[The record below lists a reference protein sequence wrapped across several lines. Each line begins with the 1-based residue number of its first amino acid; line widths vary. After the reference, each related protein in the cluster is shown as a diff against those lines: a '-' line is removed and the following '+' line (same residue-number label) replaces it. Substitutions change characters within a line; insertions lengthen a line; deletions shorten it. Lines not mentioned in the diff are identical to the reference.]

1 MLNRENK
8 TAITRKGMVS
18 NRLNKFSIRKYT
30 VGTASILVGTTLI
43 FGLGNQEAKAAES
56 TNKELNEA
64 TTSASDNQSS
74 GKVDMQQL
82 NQEDNTKNDNQ
93 KEMVSSQGNET
104 TSNGNKSIEKESVQ
118 STTGN
123 KVEVSTAK
131 SDEQAS
137 PKSTNEDL
145 NTKQTISNQEA
156 LQPDLQENKSVV
168 NAQPTN
174 EENKKV
180 DAKTESTTL
189 NVKSDAIKSNAETLV
204 DNNSNSNNE
213 NNADIILP
221 KSTAPKRLNTRMR
234 MAAIQPN
241 STDSKNVN
249 DLITSNTTLTVVDAD
264 NSKTIVPAQDYLS
277 LKSQITVDDKVKS
290 GDYFTIKYSD
300 TVQVY
305 GLNPED
311 IKNIGDIKDPNNGE
325 TIATAKHDTANN
337 LITYTFTDYV
347 DRFNSVKMGINY
359 SIYMDADTIPV
370 DKKDVPFSVT
380 IGNQITTTTADIT
393 YPAYKEADNN
403 SIGSAF
409 TETVSHVGNVEDPGY
424 YNQVVYVNPM
434 DKDLKGA
441 KLKVEAYHPKYPTNI
456 GQINQ
461 NVTNIK
467 IYRVPE
473 GYTLNKGYDVNTND
487 LVDVTDEFKNK
498 MTYGSNQSVNLDF
511 GDITSA
517 YVVMVNTKFQYTN
530 SESPTLVQMAT
541 LSSTGNKSV
550 STGNALG
557 FTNNQSGGAGQEV
570 YKIGNY
576 VWEDTN
582 KNGVQELGEKGVGNV
597 TVTVF
602 DNNTN
607 TKVGEAVTKEDG
619 SYLIPNLPNGD
630 YRVEFSNLP
639 KGYEVTPSKQ
649 GNNEELDSN
658 GLSSVITV
666 NGKDNLSADLGIY
679 KPKYNLGDYVWED
692 TNKNG
697 IQDQDEKGISGVT
710 VTLKDENG
718 NVLKTVTT
726 DADGK
731 YKFTDLDN
739 GNYKVEFTTPEGYT
753 PTTVTSGSDIEK
765 DSNGLTTTGVI
776 NGADNMTLDSG
787 FYKTPKYNL
796 GNYVWEDTNKDG
808 KQDSTEK
815 GISGV
820 TVTLKNENGEVLQT
834 TKTDKDGK
842 YQFTGL
848 ENGTYKVEFETPSGY
863 TPTQVGSGTD
873 EGIDSNGTSTTG
885 VIKDKDNDTID
896 SGFYK
901 PTYNLGDY
909 VWEDTNKNGVQDKDE
924 KGISGVTVT
933 LKDENDKVLK
943 TVTTDENGKYQ
954 FTDLNNGTYKVEFE
968 TPSGY
973 TPTSVTSGN
982 DTEKDSNGL
991 TTTGVI
997 KDADNMTLDSGFY
1010 KTPKYSLGDYVW
1022 YDSNKDGKQDSTE
1035 KGIKDVKVTLLNE
1048 KGEVIGTTKTDENG
1062 KYRFDNLDSGKYK
1075 VIFEKSAGYLPTK
1088 VNGTTDGEKDS
1099 NGSSV
1104 TVKINGKD
1112 DMSLD
1117 TGFYKEPK
1125 YNLGDYVWED
1135 TNKDGIQDAN
1145 EPGIKDVKVT
1155 LKDSTGKVIGTTTTD
1170 ASGKYKFTDLDN
1182 GNYTVEFETP
1192 AGYTPTVKNTT
1203 AEDKDSNGL
1212 TTTGVIKDADNMTLD
1227 SGFYKTP
1234 KYSLGDYVWYD
1245 SNKDG

>member
-43 FGLGNQEAKAAES
+43 FGLGNQEAKAAEV
-56 TNKELNEA
+56 TNKEMKEDA
-64 TTSASDNQSS
+64 TSVNNDQVSK
-74 GKVDMQQL
+74 KVDTGQLNNDGNTSKVDTEQLKDENINKVANQKEVTRVENSVASEKNNNSQPSENGKLQTSGVKKTEDNNATSDDQVTTTVNSQQL
-82 NQEDNTKNDNQ
+82 NTDN
-93 KEMVSSQGNET
+93 T
-104 TSNGNKSIEKESVQ
+104 TSNATMSSAPINVSKDDLKINSEVVKNV
-118 STTGN
+118 
-123 KVEVSTAK
+123 VEN
-131 SDEQAS
+131 SD
-137 PKSTNEDL
+137 
-145 NTKQTISNQEA
+145 NT
-156 LQPDLQENKSVV
+156 D
-168 NAQPTN
+168 NAN
-174 EENKKV
+174 G
-180 DAKTESTTL
+180 
-189 NVKSDAIKSNAETLV
+189 SDVIM
-204 DNNSNSNNE
+204 
-213 NNADIILP
+213 P

-473 GYTLNKGYDVNTND
+473 GYTLNKGYDVNAND

-498 MTYGSNQSVNLDF
+498 MTYGTNQSVNIDF

-541 LSSTGNKSV
+541 LSSTGNKTV

-576 VWEDTN
+576 VWVDTN
-582 KNGVQELGEKGVGNV
+582 KNGIQELGEVGVKGV
-597 TVTVF
+597 TVVAY
-602 DNNTN
+602 DNKTN
-607 TKVGEAVTKEDG
+607 KEVGRTITDEKG
-619 SYLIPNLPNGD
+619 GYLIPNLPNGD
-630 YRVEFSNLP
+630 YRVEFSSLP

-710 VTLKDENG
+710 VTLKDESG

-739 GNYKVEFTTPEGYT
+739 GNYKLEFTTPEGYT

-1075 VIFEKSAGYLPTK
+1075 VIFEK
-1088 VNGTTDGEKDS
+1088 
-1099 NGSSV
+1099 
-1104 TVKINGKD
+1104 
-1112 DMSLD
+1112 
-1117 TGFYKEPK
+1117 
-1125 YNLGDYVWED
+1125 
-1135 TNKDGIQDAN
+1135 
-1145 EPGIKDVKVT
+1145 
-1155 LKDSTGKVIGTTTTD
+1155 
-1170 ASGKYKFTDLDN
+1170 
-1182 GNYTVEFETP
+1182 P
-1192 AGYTPTVKNTT
+1192 AGLTQTGTNTT
-1203 AEDKDSNGL
+1203 EDD
-1212 TTTGVIKDADNMTLD
+1212 KDADGGEVDVTITDHDDFTLD
-1227 SGFYKTP
+1227 
-1234 KYSLGDYVWYD
+1234 
-1245 SNKDG
+1245 

>member
-597 TVTVF
+597 TVTVTVF

-739 GNYKVEFTTPEGYT
+739 GNYKVVFTTPEGYT

-1075 VIFEKSAGYLPTK
+1075 VIFEK
-1088 VNGTTDGEKDS
+1088 
-1099 NGSSV
+1099 
-1104 TVKINGKD
+1104 
-1112 DMSLD
+1112 
-1117 TGFYKEPK
+1117 
-1125 YNLGDYVWED
+1125 
-1135 TNKDGIQDAN
+1135 
-1145 EPGIKDVKVT
+1145 
-1155 LKDSTGKVIGTTTTD
+1155 
-1170 ASGKYKFTDLDN
+1170 
-1182 GNYTVEFETP
+1182 P
-1192 AGYTPTVKNTT
+1192 AGLTQTGTNTT
-1203 AEDKDSNGL
+1203 EDD
-1212 TTTGVIKDADNMTLD
+1212 KDADGGEVDVTITDHDDFTL
-1227 SGFYKTP
+1227 
-1234 KYSLGDYVWYD
+1234 
-1245 SNKDG
+1245 

>member
-74 GKVDMQQL
+74 DKVDMQQL

-168 NAQPTN
+168 NVQPTN

-234 MAAIQPN
+234 IAAVQPS
-241 STDSKNVN
+241 STEAKNVN

-264 NSKTIVPAQDYLS
+264 KNNKIVPAQDYLS

-347 DRFNSVKMGINY
+347 DRFNSVQMGINY

-370 DKKDVPFSVT
+370 SKNDVEFNVT
-380 IGNQITTTTADIT
+380 IGNTTTKTTANIQ
-393 YPAYKEADNN
+393 YPDYVVNEKN

-409 TETVSHVGNVEDPGY
+409 TETVSHVGNKENPGY
-424 YNQVVYVNPM
+424 YKQTIYVNPSENS
-434 DKDLKGA
+434 LTNA
-441 KLKVEAYHPKYPTNI
+441 KLKVQAYHSSYPNNI
-456 GQINQ
+456 GQINKD
-461 NVTNIK
+461 VTDIK
-467 IYRVPE
+467 IYQVPK
-473 GYTLNKGYDVNTND
+473 GYTLNKGYDVNTKE
-487 LVDVTDEFKNK
+487 LTDVTNQYLQKI
-498 MTYGSNQSVNLDF
+498 TYGDNNSAVIDF
-511 GDITSA
+511 GNADSA
-517 YVVMVNTKFQYTN
+517 YVVMVNTKFQYTT
-530 SESPTLVQMAT
+530 SESPTLVQMVT
-541 LSSTGNKSV
+541 LSSDNSKSA
-550 STGNALG
+550 SMGNALG

-582 KNGVQELGEKGVGNV
+582 KNGIQELGEVGVKGV
-597 TVTVF
+597 TVVAY
-602 DNNTN
+602 DNKTN
-607 TKVGEAVTKEDG
+607 KEVGRTITDEKG
-619 SYLIPNLPNGD
+619 GYLIPNLPNGD

-815 GISGV
+815 GISSV

-1075 VIFEKSAGYLPTK
+1075 VIFEKPAGLTQT
-1088 VNGTTDGEKDS
+1088 GTNTTEDDKDADGGEVDVTITDH
-1099 NGSSV
+1099 
-1104 TVKINGKD
+1104 D
-1112 DMSLD
+1112 D
-1117 TGFYKEPK
+1117 
-1125 YNLGDYVWED
+1125 
-1135 TNKDGIQDAN
+1135 
-1145 EPGIKDVKVT
+1145 
-1155 LKDSTGKVIGTTTTD
+1155 
-1170 ASGKYKFTDLDN
+1170 FTLDN
-1182 GNYTVEFETP
+1182 GYYEEETS
-1192 AGYTPTVKNTT
+1192 
-1203 AEDKDSNGL
+1203 DS
-1212 TTTGVIKDADNMTLD
+1212 D
-1227 SGFYKTP
+1227 S
-1234 KYSLGDYVWYD
+1234 D
-1245 SNKDG
+1245 SDSDS

>member
-739 GNYKVEFTTPEGYT
+739 GNYKVVFTTPEGYT

-787 FYKTPKYNL
+787 FYKTSKYNL

-1075 VIFEKSAGYLPTK
+1075 VIFEK
-1088 VNGTTDGEKDS
+1088 
-1099 NGSSV
+1099 
-1104 TVKINGKD
+1104 
-1112 DMSLD
+1112 
-1117 TGFYKEPK
+1117 
-1125 YNLGDYVWED
+1125 
-1135 TNKDGIQDAN
+1135 
-1145 EPGIKDVKVT
+1145 
-1155 LKDSTGKVIGTTTTD
+1155 
-1170 ASGKYKFTDLDN
+1170 
-1182 GNYTVEFETP
+1182 P
-1192 AGYTPTVKNTT
+1192 AG
-1203 AEDKDSNGL
+1203 L
-1212 TTTGVIKDADNMTLD
+1212 TQT
-1227 SGFYKTP
+1227 
-1234 KYSLGDYVWYD
+1234 
-1245 SNKDG
+1245 

>member
-74 GKVDMQQL
+74 DKVDMQQL

-234 MAAIQPN
+234 IAAVQPS
-241 STDSKNVN
+241 STEAKNVN

-264 NSKTIVPAQDYLS
+264 KNNKIVPAQDYLE
-277 LKSQITVDDKVKS
+277 LKSQIKVDDKVKS

-347 DRFNSVKMGINY
+347 DRFNSVQMGINY

-370 DKKDVPFSVT
+370 SKNDVEFNVT
-380 IGNQITTTTADIT
+380 IGNTTTKTTANIQ
-393 YPAYKEADNN
+393 YPDYVVNEKN

-409 TETVSHVGNVEDPGY
+409 TETVSHVGNKENPGY
-424 YNQVVYVNPM
+424 YKQTIYVNPSENS
-434 DKDLKGA
+434 LTNA
-441 KLKVEAYHPKYPTNI
+441 KLKVQAYHSSYPNNI
-456 GQINQ
+456 GQINKE
-461 NVTNIK
+461 VTDIK
-467 IYRVPE
+467 IYQVPK
-473 GYTLNKGYDVNTND
+473 GYTLNKGYDVNTKE
-487 LVDVTDEFKNK
+487 LTDVTNQYLQKI
-498 MTYGSNQSVNLDF
+498 TYGDNNSAVIDF
-511 GDITSA
+511 GNADSA
-517 YVVMVNTKFQYTN
+517 YVVMVNTKFQYTT
-530 SESPTLVQMAT
+530 SESPTLVQMVT
-541 LSSTGNKSV
+541 LSSDNSKSA
-550 STGNALG
+550 SMGNALG

-739 GNYKVEFTTPEGYT
+739 GNYKVEFTTSEGYT

-1035 KGIKDVKVTLLNE
+1035 KGIKDVKVTLL
-1048 KGEVIGTTKTDENG
+1048 
-1062 KYRFDNLDSGKYK
+1062 
-1075 VIFEKSAGYLPTK
+1075 
-1088 VNGTTDGEKDS
+1088 
-1099 NGSSV
+1099 
-1104 TVKINGKD
+1104 
-1112 DMSLD
+1112 
-1117 TGFYKEPK
+1117 
-1125 YNLGDYVWED
+1125 
-1135 TNKDGIQDAN
+1135 
-1145 EPGIKDVKVT
+1145 
-1155 LKDSTGKVIGTTTTD
+1155 
-1170 ASGKYKFTDLDN
+1170 
-1182 GNYTVEFETP
+1182 
-1192 AGYTPTVKNTT
+1192 
-1203 AEDKDSNGL
+1203 
-1212 TTTGVIKDADNMTLD
+1212 
-1227 SGFYKTP
+1227 
-1234 KYSLGDYVWYD
+1234 
-1245 SNKDG
+1245 

>member
-74 GKVDMQQL
+74 DKVDMQQL

-104 TSNGNKSIEKESVQ
+104 TSNGNKLIEKESVQ

-168 NAQPTN
+168 NVQPTN

-189 NVKSDAIKSNAETLV
+189 NVKSDAIKSNDETLV

-234 MAAIQPN
+234 IAAVQPS
-241 STDSKNVN
+241 STEAKNVN

-264 NSKTIVPAQDYLS
+264 KNNKIVPAQDYLS

-347 DRFNSVKMGINY
+347 DRFNSVQMGINY

-370 DKKDVPFSVT
+370 SKNDVEFNVT
-380 IGNQITTTTADIT
+380 IGNTTTKTTANIQ
-393 YPAYKEADNN
+393 YPDYVVNEKN

-409 TETVSHVGNVEDPGY
+409 TETVSHVGNKENPGY
-424 YNQVVYVNPM
+424 YKQTIYVNPSENS
-434 DKDLKGA
+434 LTNA
-441 KLKVEAYHPKYPTNI
+441 KLKVQAYHSSYPNNI
-456 GQINQ
+456 GQINKD
-461 NVTNIK
+461 VTDIK
-467 IYRVPE
+467 IYQVPK
-473 GYTLNKGYDVNTND
+473 GYTLNKGYDVNTKE
-487 LVDVTDEFKNK
+487 LTDVTNQYLQKI
-498 MTYGSNQSVNLDF
+498 TYGDNNSAVIDF
-511 GDITSA
+511 GNADSA

-1062 KYRFDNLDSGKYK
+1062 KYCFDNL
-1075 VIFEKSAGYLPTK
+1075 
-1088 VNGTTDGEKDS
+1088 
-1099 NGSSV
+1099 
-1104 TVKINGKD
+1104 
-1112 DMSLD
+1112 
-1117 TGFYKEPK
+1117 
-1125 YNLGDYVWED
+1125 
-1135 TNKDGIQDAN
+1135 
-1145 EPGIKDVKVT
+1145 
-1155 LKDSTGKVIGTTTTD
+1155 
-1170 ASGKYKFTDLDN
+1170 
-1182 GNYTVEFETP
+1182 
-1192 AGYTPTVKNTT
+1192 
-1203 AEDKDSNGL
+1203 
-1212 TTTGVIKDADNMTLD
+1212 
-1227 SGFYKTP
+1227 
-1234 KYSLGDYVWYD
+1234 
-1245 SNKDG
+1245 

>member
-8 TAITRKGMVS
+8 TAMTRKGMVS

-43 FGLGNQEAKAAES
+43 FGIGSQEAKAAEV
-56 TNKELNEA
+56 TNKEMKEDA
-64 TTSASDNQSS
+64 TSVNNDQVSK
-74 GKVDMQQL
+74 KVDTGQLNKDGNTSKVDTEQLNDENINKVANQKEVTRVENSVASEKNNNSQPSENGKLQTSDVKKTEDNNATSDDQVTTTVNSQQL
-82 NQEDNTKNDNQ
+82 NTDN
-93 KEMVSSQGNET
+93 T
-104 TSNGNKSIEKESVQ
+104 TSNATMSAAPINVSKDDLKINSE
-118 STTGN
+118 
-123 KVEVSTAK
+123 EVRNVGEK
-131 SDEQAS
+131 SD
-137 PKSTNEDL
+137 
-145 NTKQTISNQEA
+145 NT
-156 LQPDLQENKSVV
+156 D
-168 NAQPTN
+168 NAN
-174 EENKKV
+174 G
-180 DAKTESTTL
+180 
-189 NVKSDAIKSNAETLV
+189 SDVIM
-204 DNNSNSNNE
+204 
-213 NNADIILP
+213 P

-234 MAAIQPN
+234 IAAVQPS

-249 DLITSNTTLTVVDAD
+249 NLITSTTTLTVVDAD
-264 NSKTIVPAQDYLS
+264 KNNKIVPAQDYLA
-277 LKSQITVDDKVKS
+277 LKSQIKVDDKVKS

-347 DRFNSVKMGINY
+347 DRFNSVQMGINY

-370 DKKDVPFSVT
+370 SKNDVEFNVT
-380 IGNQITTTTADIT
+380 IGNDTTKTTANIQ
-393 YPAYKEADNN
+393 YPDYVVNEKN

-409 TETVSHVGNVEDPGY
+409 TETVSHVGNKENPGY
-424 YNQVVYVNPM
+424 YKQTIYVNPSENS
-434 DKDLKGA
+434 LTNA
-441 KLKVEAYHPKYPTNI
+441 KLKVQAYHSSYPNNI
-456 GQINQ
+456 GQINKE
-461 NVTNIK
+461 VTDIK
-467 IYRVPE
+467 IYQVPK
-473 GYTLNKGYDVNTND
+473 GYTLNKGYDVNTKE
-487 LVDVTDEFKNK
+487 LTDVTNQYLQKI
-498 MTYGSNQSVNLDF
+498 TYGDNNSAVIDF
-511 GDITSA
+511 GNADSA
-517 YVVMVNTKFQYTN
+517 YVVMVNTKFQYTT
-530 SESPTLVQMAT
+530 SESPTLVQMVT
-541 LSSTGNKSV
+541 LSSDNSKSA
-550 STGNALG
+550 SMGNALG

-639 KGYEVTPSKQ
+639 QGYEVTPSKQ

-658 GLSSVITV
+658 GVSSVITV

-848 ENGTYKVEFETPSGY
+848 ENGTYKVEFETPLGY

-1075 VIFEKSAGYLPTK
+1075 VIFEK
-1088 VNGTTDGEKDS
+1088 
-1099 NGSSV
+1099 
-1104 TVKINGKD
+1104 
-1112 DMSLD
+1112 
-1117 TGFYKEPK
+1117 
-1125 YNLGDYVWED
+1125 
-1135 TNKDGIQDAN
+1135 
-1145 EPGIKDVKVT
+1145 
-1155 LKDSTGKVIGTTTTD
+1155 
-1170 ASGKYKFTDLDN
+1170 
-1182 GNYTVEFETP
+1182 P
-1192 AGYTPTVKNTT
+1192 AGLTQTGTNTT
-1203 AEDKDSNGL
+1203 EDD
-1212 TTTGVIKDADNMTLD
+1212 KDADGGEVDVTITDHDDFTIDNGYFEEDTSD
-1227 SGFYKTP
+1227 S
-1234 KYSLGDYVWYD
+1234 D
-1245 SNKDG
+1245 S

>member
-74 GKVDMQQL
+74 DKVDMQQL

-104 TSNGNKSIEKESVQ
+104 TSNGNKLIEKESVQ

-168 NAQPTN
+168 NVQPTN

-189 NVKSDAIKSNAETLV
+189 NVKSDAIKSNDETLV

-221 KSTAPKRLNTRMR
+221 KSTAPKRLNARMR
-234 MAAIQPN
+234 IAAVQPS
-241 STDSKNVN
+241 STEAKNVN

-264 NSKTIVPAQDYLS
+264 KNNKIVPAQDYLA
-277 LKSQITVDDKVKS
+277 LKSQIKVDDKVKS

-347 DRFNSVKMGINY
+347 DRFNSVQMGINY

-370 DKKDVPFSVT
+370 SKNDVEFNVT
-380 IGNQITTTTADIT
+380 IGNTTTKTTANIQ
-393 YPAYKEADNN
+393 YPDYVSRDNN

-409 TETVSHVGNVEDPGY
+409 TETVSHAGNAEDPGY
-424 YNQVVYVNPM
+424 YIQTVYVNPSE
-434 DKDLKGA
+434 KTLTNA
-441 KLKVEAYHPKYPTNI
+441 KLKVEAYHKDYPDNV
-456 GQINQ
+456 GQINK
-461 NVTNIK
+461 NVTKIK
-467 IYRVPE
+467 IYQAPKDYV
-473 GYTLNKGYDVNTND
+473 LNKGYDVNTNQ
-487 LVDVTDEFKNK
+487 LIDVTEQFKDK
-498 MTYGSNQSVNLDF
+498 ITYGTNDSVNVDF
-511 GDITSA
+511 GSINNS
-517 YVVMVNTKFQYTN
+517 YVVMVDTKFEFTT

-541 LSSTGNKSV
+541 LTSDGNRSV

-582 KNGVQELGEKGVGNV
+582 KNGIQELGEVGVKGV
-597 TVTVF
+597 TVVAY
-602 DNNTN
+602 DNKTN
-607 TKVGEAVTKEDG
+607 KEVGRTITDEKG
-619 SYLIPNLPNGD
+619 GYLIPNLPNGD

-731 YKFTDLDN
+731 YKFTDLGN

-1048 KGEVIGTTKTDENG
+1048 KGEVIGTTTTDENG

-1075 VIFEKSAGYLPTK
+1075 VIFEK
-1088 VNGTTDGEKDS
+1088 
-1099 NGSSV
+1099 
-1104 TVKINGKD
+1104 
-1112 DMSLD
+1112 
-1117 TGFYKEPK
+1117 
-1125 YNLGDYVWED
+1125 
-1135 TNKDGIQDAN
+1135 
-1145 EPGIKDVKVT
+1145 
-1155 LKDSTGKVIGTTTTD
+1155 
-1170 ASGKYKFTDLDN
+1170 
-1182 GNYTVEFETP
+1182 P
-1192 AGYTPTVKNTT
+1192 AG
-1203 AEDKDSNGL
+1203 L
-1212 TTTGVIKDADNMTLD
+1212 TQT
-1227 SGFYKTP
+1227 
-1234 KYSLGDYVWYD
+1234 
-1245 SNKDG
+1245 

>member
-74 GKVDMQQL
+74 DKVDMQQL

-234 MAAIQPN
+234 IAAVQPS
-241 STDSKNVN
+241 STEAKNVN

-264 NSKTIVPAQDYLS
+264 KNNKIVPAQDYLE
-277 LKSQITVDDKVKS
+277 LKSQIKVDDKVKS

-347 DRFNSVKMGINY
+347 DRFNSVQMGINY

-370 DKKDVPFSVT
+370 SKNDVEFNVT
-380 IGNQITTTTADIT
+380 IGNTTTKTTANIQ
-393 YPAYKEADNN
+393 YPDYVVNEKN

-409 TETVSHVGNVEDPGY
+409 TETVSHVGNKENPGY
-424 YNQVVYVNPM
+424 YKQTIYVNPSENS
-434 DKDLKGA
+434 LTNA
-441 KLKVEAYHPKYPTNI
+441 KLKVQAYHSSYPNNI
-456 GQINQ
+456 GQINKE
-461 NVTNIK
+461 VTDIK
-467 IYRVPE
+467 IYQVPK
-473 GYTLNKGYDVNTND
+473 GYTLNKGYDVNTKE
-487 LVDVTDEFKNK
+487 LTDVTNQYLQKI
-498 MTYGSNQSVNLDF
+498 TYGDNNSAVIDF
-511 GDITSA
+511 GNADSA
-517 YVVMVNTKFQYTN
+517 YVVMVNTKFQYTT
-530 SESPTLVQMAT
+530 SESPTLVQMVT
-541 LSSTGNKSV
+541 LSSDNSKSA
-550 STGNALG
+550 SMGNALG

-1075 VIFEKSAGYLPTK
+1075 VIFEKPAGLTQT
-1088 VNGTTDGEKDS
+1088 GTNTTEDDKDADGGEVDVTITDH
-1099 NGSSV
+1099 
-1104 TVKINGKD
+1104 D
-1112 DMSLD
+1112 D
-1117 TGFYKEPK
+1117 
-1125 YNLGDYVWED
+1125 
-1135 TNKDGIQDAN
+1135 
-1145 EPGIKDVKVT
+1145 
-1155 LKDSTGKVIGTTTTD
+1155 
-1170 ASGKYKFTDLDN
+1170 FTLDN
-1182 GNYTVEFETP
+1182 GY
-1192 AGYTPTVKNTT
+1192 
-1203 AEDKDSNGL
+1203 
-1212 TTTGVIKDADNMTLD
+1212 
-1227 SGFYKTP
+1227 
-1234 KYSLGDYVWYD
+1234 
-1245 SNKDG
+1245 

>member
-739 GNYKVEFTTPEGYT
+739 GNYKVVFTTPEGYT

-885 VIKDKDNDTID
+885 VIKDNDTID

-1075 VIFEKSAGYLPTK
+1075 VIFEK
-1088 VNGTTDGEKDS
+1088 
-1099 NGSSV
+1099 
-1104 TVKINGKD
+1104 
-1112 DMSLD
+1112 
-1117 TGFYKEPK
+1117 
-1125 YNLGDYVWED
+1125 
-1135 TNKDGIQDAN
+1135 
-1145 EPGIKDVKVT
+1145 
-1155 LKDSTGKVIGTTTTD
+1155 
-1170 ASGKYKFTDLDN
+1170 
-1182 GNYTVEFETP
+1182 P
-1192 AGYTPTVKNTT
+1192 AGLTQTGTNTT
-1203 AEDKDSNGL
+1203 EDDK
-1212 TTTGVIKDADNMTLD
+1212 
-1227 SGFYKTP
+1227 
-1234 KYSLGDYVWYD
+1234 
-1245 SNKDG
+1245 

>member
-43 FGLGNQEAKAAES
+43 FGLGNQEAKAAEV
-56 TNKELNEA
+56 TNKEMKEDA
-64 TTSASDNQSS
+64 TSVNNDQVSK
-74 GKVDMQQL
+74 KVDTEQLNNDSNTRKVDREQLKDENINKVANQKEVTRVENSVASEKNNNSQPSENGKLQTSDVKKTEDNNATSDDQVTTTVNSQQL
-82 NQEDNTKNDNQ
+82 NTDN
-93 KEMVSSQGNET
+93 T
-104 TSNGNKSIEKESVQ
+104 TSNATMSSAPINVSKDDLKINSEVVKNV
-118 STTGN
+118 
-123 KVEVSTAK
+123 VEN
-131 SDEQAS
+131 SD
-137 PKSTNEDL
+137 
-145 NTKQTISNQEA
+145 NT
-156 LQPDLQENKSVV
+156 D
-168 NAQPTN
+168 NAN
-174 EENKKV
+174 G
-180 DAKTESTTL
+180 
-189 NVKSDAIKSNAETLV
+189 SDV
-204 DNNSNSNNE
+204 
-213 NNADIILP
+213 ILP

-1075 VIFEKSAGYLPTK
+1075 VIFEK
-1088 VNGTTDGEKDS
+1088 
-1099 NGSSV
+1099 
-1104 TVKINGKD
+1104 
-1112 DMSLD
+1112 
-1117 TGFYKEPK
+1117 
-1125 YNLGDYVWED
+1125 
-1135 TNKDGIQDAN
+1135 
-1145 EPGIKDVKVT
+1145 
-1155 LKDSTGKVIGTTTTD
+1155 
-1170 ASGKYKFTDLDN
+1170 
-1182 GNYTVEFETP
+1182 P
-1192 AGYTPTVKNTT
+1192 AGLTQTGTNTT
-1203 AEDKDSNGL
+1203 EDD
-1212 TTTGVIKDADNMTLD
+1212 KDADGGEVDVTI
-1227 SGFYKTP
+1227 T
-1234 KYSLGDYVWYD
+1234 
-1245 SNKDG
+1245 

>member
-8 TAITRKGMVS
+8 TAMTRKGMVS

-43 FGLGNQEAKAAES
+43 FGIGSQEAKAAEV
-56 TNKELNEA
+56 TNKEMKEDA
-64 TTSASDNQSS
+64 TSVNNDQVSK
-74 GKVDMQQL
+74 KVDTGQLNKDGNTSKVDTEQLNDENINKVANQKEVTRVENSVASEKNNNSQPSENGKLQTSDVKKTEDNNATSDDQVTTTVNSQQL
-82 NQEDNTKNDNQ
+82 NTDN
-93 KEMVSSQGNET
+93 T
-104 TSNGNKSIEKESVQ
+104 TSNATMSAAPINVSKDDLKINSE
-118 STTGN
+118 
-123 KVEVSTAK
+123 EVRNVGEK
-131 SDEQAS
+131 SD
-137 PKSTNEDL
+137 
-145 NTKQTISNQEA
+145 NT
-156 LQPDLQENKSVV
+156 D
-168 NAQPTN
+168 NAN
-174 EENKKV
+174 G
-180 DAKTESTTL
+180 
-189 NVKSDAIKSNAETLV
+189 SDVIM
-204 DNNSNSNNE
+204 
-213 NNADIILP
+213 P

-234 MAAIQPN
+234 IAAVQPS

-249 DLITSNTTLTVVDAD
+249 NLITSTTTLTVVDAD
-264 NSKTIVPAQDYLS
+264 KNNKIVPAQDYLA
-277 LKSQITVDDKVKS
+277 LKSQIKVDDKVKS

-347 DRFNSVKMGINY
+347 DRFNSVQMGINY

-370 DKKDVPFSVT
+370 SKNDVEFNVT
-380 IGNQITTTTADIT
+380 IGNDTTKTTANIQ
-393 YPAYKEADNN
+393 YPDYVVNEKN

-409 TETVSHVGNVEDPGY
+409 TETVSHVGNKENPGY
-424 YNQVVYVNPM
+424 YKQTIYVNPSENS
-434 DKDLKGA
+434 LTNA
-441 KLKVEAYHPKYPTNI
+441 KLKVQAYHSSYPNNI
-456 GQINQ
+456 GQINKE
-461 NVTNIK
+461 VTDIK
-467 IYRVPE
+467 IYQVPK
-473 GYTLNKGYDVNTND
+473 GYTLNKGYDVNTKE
-487 LVDVTDEFKNK
+487 LTDVTNQYLQKI
-498 MTYGSNQSVNLDF
+498 TYGDNNSAVIDF
-511 GDITSA
+511 GNADSA
-517 YVVMVNTKFQYTN
+517 YVVMVNTKFQYTT
-530 SESPTLVQMAT
+530 SESPTLVQMVT
-541 LSSTGNKSV
+541 LSSDNSKSA
-550 STGNALG
+550 SMGNALG

-639 KGYEVTPSKQ
+639 QGYEVTPSKQ

-658 GLSSVITV
+658 GVSSVITV

-848 ENGTYKVEFETPSGY
+848 ENGTYKVEFETPLGY

-1075 VIFEKSAGYLPTK
+1075 VIFEK
-1088 VNGTTDGEKDS
+1088 
-1099 NGSSV
+1099 
-1104 TVKINGKD
+1104 
-1112 DMSLD
+1112 
-1117 TGFYKEPK
+1117 
-1125 YNLGDYVWED
+1125 
-1135 TNKDGIQDAN
+1135 
-1145 EPGIKDVKVT
+1145 
-1155 LKDSTGKVIGTTTTD
+1155 
-1170 ASGKYKFTDLDN
+1170 
-1182 GNYTVEFETP
+1182 P
-1192 AGYTPTVKNTT
+1192 AGLTQTGTNTT
-1203 AEDKDSNGL
+1203 EDD
-1212 TTTGVIKDADNMTLD
+1212 KDAD
-1227 SGFYKTP
+1227 
-1234 KYSLGDYVWYD
+1234 
-1245 SNKDG
+1245 

>member
-380 IGNQITTTTADIT
+380 IGNQTTTTTADIT

-739 GNYKVEFTTPEGYT
+739 GNYKVVFTTPEGYT

-1075 VIFEKSAGYLPTK
+1075 VIFEK
-1088 VNGTTDGEKDS
+1088 
-1099 NGSSV
+1099 
-1104 TVKINGKD
+1104 
-1112 DMSLD
+1112 
-1117 TGFYKEPK
+1117 
-1125 YNLGDYVWED
+1125 
-1135 TNKDGIQDAN
+1135 
-1145 EPGIKDVKVT
+1145 
-1155 LKDSTGKVIGTTTTD
+1155 
-1170 ASGKYKFTDLDN
+1170 
-1182 GNYTVEFETP
+1182 P
-1192 AGYTPTVKNTT
+1192 AGLTQTGTNTT
-1203 AEDKDSNGL
+1203 EDD
-1212 TTTGVIKDADNMTLD
+1212 KDADGGEVDVTITD
-1227 SGFYKTP
+1227 H
-1234 KYSLGDYVWYD
+1234 DD
-1245 SNKDG
+1245 

>member
-74 GKVDMQQL
+74 DKVDMQQL

-104 TSNGNKSIEKESVQ
+104 TSNGNKLIEKESVQ

-168 NAQPTN
+168 NVQPTN

-189 NVKSDAIKSNAETLV
+189 NVKSDAIKSNDETLV

-234 MAAIQPN
+234 IAAVQPS
-241 STDSKNVN
+241 STEAKNVN

-264 NSKTIVPAQDYLS
+264 KNNKIVPAQDYLS

-347 DRFNSVKMGINY
+347 DRFNSVQMGINY

-370 DKKDVPFSVT
+370 SKNDVEFNVM
-380 IGNQITTTTADIT
+380 IGNTTTKTTANIQ
-393 YPAYKEADNN
+393 YPDYVVNEKN

-409 TETVSHVGNVEDPGY
+409 TETVSHVGNKENPGY
-424 YNQVVYVNPM
+424 YKQTIYVNPSENS
-434 DKDLKGA
+434 LTNA
-441 KLKVEAYHPKYPTNI
+441 KLKVQAYHSSYPNNI
-456 GQINQ
+456 GQINKD
-461 NVTNIK
+461 VTDIK
-467 IYRVPE
+467 IYQVPK
-473 GYTLNKGYDVNTND
+473 GYTLNKGYDVNTKE
-487 LVDVTDEFKNK
+487 LTDVTNQYLQKI
-498 MTYGSNQSVNLDF
+498 TYGDNNSAVIDF
-511 GDITSA
+511 GNADSA

-1062 KYRFDNLDSGKYK
+1062 
-1075 VIFEKSAGYLPTK
+1075 
-1088 VNGTTDGEKDS
+1088 
-1099 NGSSV
+1099 
-1104 TVKINGKD
+1104 
-1112 DMSLD
+1112 
-1117 TGFYKEPK
+1117 
-1125 YNLGDYVWED
+1125 
-1135 TNKDGIQDAN
+1135 
-1145 EPGIKDVKVT
+1145 
-1155 LKDSTGKVIGTTTTD
+1155 
-1170 ASGKYKFTDLDN
+1170 
-1182 GNYTVEFETP
+1182 
-1192 AGYTPTVKNTT
+1192 
-1203 AEDKDSNGL
+1203 
-1212 TTTGVIKDADNMTLD
+1212 
-1227 SGFYKTP
+1227 
-1234 KYSLGDYVWYD
+1234 
-1245 SNKDG
+1245 

>member
-74 GKVDMQQL
+74 DKVDMQQL

-104 TSNGNKSIEKESVQ
+104 TSNGNKLIEKESVQ

-168 NAQPTN
+168 NVQPTN

-180 DAKTESTTL
+180 DAKTESNTL
-189 NVKSDAIKSNAETLV
+189 NVKSDAIKSNDETLV

-234 MAAIQPN
+234 IAAVQPS
-241 STDSKNVN
+241 STEAKNVN

-264 NSKTIVPAQDYLS
+264 KNNKIVPAQDYLS

-347 DRFNSVKMGINY
+347 DRFNSVQMGINY

-370 DKKDVPFSVT
+370 SKNDVEFNVT
-380 IGNQITTTTADIT
+380 IGNTTTKTTANIQ
-393 YPAYKEADNN
+393 YPDYVVNEKN

-409 TETVSHVGNVEDPGY
+409 TETVSHVGNKENPGY
-424 YNQVVYVNPM
+424 YKQTIYVNPSENS
-434 DKDLKGA
+434 LTNA
-441 KLKVEAYHPKYPTNI
+441 KLKVQAYHSSYPNNI
-456 GQINQ
+456 GQINKD
-461 NVTNIK
+461 VTDIK
-467 IYRVPE
+467 IYQVPK
-473 GYTLNKGYDVNTND
+473 GYTLNKGYDVNTKE
-487 LVDVTDEFKNK
+487 LTDVTNQYLQKI
-498 MTYGSNQSVNLDF
+498 TYGDNNSAVIDF
-511 GDITSA
+511 GNADSA

-1062 KYRFDNLDSGKYK
+1062 KYCFDNLDSGKYK
-1075 VIFEKSAGYLPTK
+1075 VIFEKPAGLTQT
-1088 VNGTTDGEKDS
+1088 GTNTTEDDKDADGGEVDVTITDH
-1099 NGSSV
+1099 
-1104 TVKINGKD
+1104 D
-1112 DMSLD
+1112 D
-1117 TGFYKEPK
+1117 
-1125 YNLGDYVWED
+1125 
-1135 TNKDGIQDAN
+1135 
-1145 EPGIKDVKVT
+1145 
-1155 LKDSTGKVIGTTTTD
+1155 
-1170 ASGKYKFTDLDN
+1170 FTLDN
-1182 GNYTVEFETP
+1182 GYYEEETS
-1192 AGYTPTVKNTT
+1192 
-1203 AEDKDSNGL
+1203 DS
-1212 TTTGVIKDADNMTLD
+1212 D
-1227 SGFYKTP
+1227 S
-1234 KYSLGDYVWYD
+1234 D
-1245 SNKDG
+1245 S

>member
-74 GKVDMQQL
+74 DKVDMQQL

-234 MAAIQPN
+234 IAAVQPS
-241 STDSKNVN
+241 STEAKNVN

-264 NSKTIVPAQDYLS
+264 KNNKIVPAQDYLE
-277 LKSQITVDDKVKS
+277 LKSQIKVDDKVKS

-347 DRFNSVKMGINY
+347 DRFNSVQMGINY

-370 DKKDVPFSVT
+370 SKNDVEFNVT
-380 IGNQITTTTADIT
+380 IGNTTTKTTANIQ
-393 YPAYKEADNN
+393 YPDYVVNEKN

-409 TETVSHVGNVEDPGY
+409 TETVSHVGNKENPGY
-424 YNQVVYVNPM
+424 YKQTIYVNPSENS
-434 DKDLKGA
+434 LTNA
-441 KLKVEAYHPKYPTNI
+441 KLKVQAYHSSYPNNI
-456 GQINQ
+456 GQINKE
-461 NVTNIK
+461 VTDIK
-467 IYRVPE
+467 IYQVPK
-473 GYTLNKGYDVNTND
+473 GYTLNKGYDVNTKE
-487 LVDVTDEFKNK
+487 LTDVTNQYLQKI
-498 MTYGSNQSVNLDF
+498 TYGDNNSAVIDF
-511 GDITSA
+511 GNADSA
-517 YVVMVNTKFQYTN
+517 YVVMVNTKFQYTT
-530 SESPTLVQMAT
+530 SESPTLVQMVT
-541 LSSTGNKSV
+541 LSSDNSKSA
-550 STGNALG
+550 SMGNALG

-1035 KGIKDVKVTLLNE
+1035 KGIKDVTVTLQNE
-1048 KGEVIGTTKTDENG
+1048 
-1062 KYRFDNLDSGKYK
+1062 
-1075 VIFEKSAGYLPTK
+1075 
-1088 VNGTTDGEKDS
+1088 
-1099 NGSSV
+1099 
-1104 TVKINGKD
+1104 
-1112 DMSLD
+1112 
-1117 TGFYKEPK
+1117 
-1125 YNLGDYVWED
+1125 
-1135 TNKDGIQDAN
+1135 
-1145 EPGIKDVKVT
+1145 
-1155 LKDSTGKVIGTTTTD
+1155 
-1170 ASGKYKFTDLDN
+1170 
-1182 GNYTVEFETP
+1182 
-1192 AGYTPTVKNTT
+1192 
-1203 AEDKDSNGL
+1203 
-1212 TTTGVIKDADNMTLD
+1212 
-1227 SGFYKTP
+1227 
-1234 KYSLGDYVWYD
+1234 
-1245 SNKDG
+1245 

>member
-8 TAITRKGMVS
+8 TAMTRKGMVS

-56 TNKELNEA
+56 TNKELNET
-64 TTSASDNQSS
+64 TTSASDNQSNS
-74 GKVDMQQL
+74 KVDNQQL

-93 KEMVSSQGNET
+93 KEMESSQGTET
-104 TSNGNKSIEKESVQ
+104 TSNDNKALSLENGSVQ

-131 SDEQAS
+131 SDEQAP

-168 NAQPTN
+168 NVQPTN

-1075 VIFEKSAGYLPTK
+1075 VIFEKPAGLTQT
-1088 VNGTTDGEKDS
+1088 GTNTTEDDKDADGGEVDVTITDH
-1099 NGSSV
+1099 
-1104 TVKINGKD
+1104 D
-1112 DMSLD
+1112 D
-1117 TGFYKEPK
+1117 
-1125 YNLGDYVWED
+1125 
-1135 TNKDGIQDAN
+1135 
-1145 EPGIKDVKVT
+1145 
-1155 LKDSTGKVIGTTTTD
+1155 
-1170 ASGKYKFTDLDN
+1170 FTLDN
-1182 GNYTVEFETP
+1182 G
-1192 AGYTPTVKNTT
+1192 
-1203 AEDKDSNGL
+1203 
-1212 TTTGVIKDADNMTLD
+1212 
-1227 SGFYKTP
+1227 
-1234 KYSLGDYVWYD
+1234 
-1245 SNKDG
+1245 

>member
-74 GKVDMQQL
+74 DKVDMQQL
-82 NQEDNTKNDNQ
+82 NQEVNTKNDNQ

-118 STTGN
+118 SITGN

-168 NAQPTN
+168 NVQPTN

-189 NVKSDAIKSNAETLV
+189 NVKSDAIKSSAETLV
-204 DNNSNSNNE
+204 DNNGNSNNE

-234 MAAIQPN
+234 MAAIQPT

-264 NSKTIVPAQDYLS
+264 KNNKIVPAQDYLA
-277 LKSQITVDDKVKS
+277 LKSQMTVDDKVKS

-325 TIATAKHDTANN
+325 TIATAKHDTVNN

-347 DRFNSVKMGINY
+347 DRFNSVQMGINY

-370 DKKDVPFSVT
+370 SKNDVEFNVT
-380 IGNQITTTTADIT
+380 IGNTTTKTTANIQYSD
-393 YPAYKEADNN
+393 YVVNEKN

-409 TETVSHVGNVEDPGY
+409 TETVSHVGNKENPGY
-424 YNQVVYVNPM
+424 YKQTIYVNPSENS
-434 DKDLKGA
+434 LTNA
-441 KLKVEAYHPKYPTNI
+441 KLKVQAYHSSYPNNI
-456 GQINQ
+456 GQINKE
-461 NVTNIK
+461 VTDIK
-467 IYRVPE
+467 IYQVPK
-473 GYTLNKGYDVNTND
+473 GYTLNKGYDVNTKE
-487 LVDVTDEFKNK
+487 LTDVTNQYLQKI
-498 MTYGSNQSVNLDF
+498 TYGDNNSAVIDF
-511 GDITSA
+511 GNADSA
-517 YVVMVNTKFQYTN
+517 YVVMVNTKFQYTT
-530 SESPTLVQMAT
+530 SESPTLVQMVT
-541 LSSTGNKSV
+541 LSSDNSKSA
-550 STGNALG
+550 SMGNALG

-639 KGYEVTPSKQ
+639 QGYEVTPSKQ

-658 GLSSVITV
+658 GVSSVITV

-710 VTLKDENG
+710 VTLKDESG

-739 GNYKVEFTTPEGYT
+739 GNYKVEFITPEGYT

-848 ENGTYKVEFETPSGY
+848 ENGTYKVEFETPAGY

-933 LKDENDKVLK
+933 LKDENDKVLQ

-954 FTDLNNGTYKVEFE
+954 FTDLKNGTYKVEFE

-1035 KGIKDVKVTLLNE
+1035 KGIKDVTVTLLNE

-1075 VIFEKSAGYLPTK
+1075 VIFEK
-1088 VNGTTDGEKDS
+1088 
-1099 NGSSV
+1099 
-1104 TVKINGKD
+1104 
-1112 DMSLD
+1112 
-1117 TGFYKEPK
+1117 
-1125 YNLGDYVWED
+1125 
-1135 TNKDGIQDAN
+1135 
-1145 EPGIKDVKVT
+1145 
-1155 LKDSTGKVIGTTTTD
+1155 
-1170 ASGKYKFTDLDN
+1170 
-1182 GNYTVEFETP
+1182 P
-1192 AGYTPTVKNTT
+1192 AG
-1203 AEDKDSNGL
+1203 L
-1212 TTTGVIKDADNMTLD
+1212 TQT
-1227 SGFYKTP
+1227 
-1234 KYSLGDYVWYD
+1234 
-1245 SNKDG
+1245 

>member
-8 TAITRKGMVS
+8 TAMTRKGMVS

-43 FGLGNQEAKAAES
+43 FGLGNQEAKAAEV
-56 TNKELNEA
+56 TNKEMKEDA
-64 TTSASDNQSS
+64 TSVNNDQVSK
-74 GKVDMQQL
+74 KVDTEQLNNGGNTSKVDTEQLKDENINKVANQKEVTRVENSVASEKNNNSKPSENGKLQTSDVKKTEDNNATSDDQVTTTVNSQQL
-82 NQEDNTKNDNQ
+82 NTDN
-93 KEMVSSQGNET
+93 T
-104 TSNGNKSIEKESVQ
+104 TSNETMSSAPINVSKDNLKINSEVVKNV
-118 STTGN
+118 
-123 KVEVSTAK
+123 VEN
-131 SDEQAS
+131 SD
-137 PKSTNEDL
+137 
-145 NTKQTISNQEA
+145 NT
-156 LQPDLQENKSVV
+156 D
-168 NAQPTN
+168 NAN
-174 EENKKV
+174 G
-180 DAKTESTTL
+180 
-189 NVKSDAIKSNAETLV
+189 SDVIM
-204 DNNSNSNNE
+204 
-213 NNADIILP
+213 P

-234 MAAIQPN
+234 IAAVQPS

-249 DLITSNTTLTVVDAD
+249 NLITSTTTLTVVDAD

-325 TIATAKHDTANN
+325 TIATAKHDTVNN

-359 SIYMDADTIPV
+359 SVYMDADTIPV

-380 IGNQITTTTADIT
+380 IGNQTTTTTADIT

-409 TETVSHVGNVEDPGY
+409 TETVSHAGNAEDPGY

-441 KLKVEAYHPKYPTNI
+441 NLKVEAYHPKYPTNI

-473 GYTLNKGYDVNTND
+473 GYTLNKGYDVNAND

-498 MTYGSNQSVNLDF
+498 MTYGSNQSVNVDF

-557 FTNNQSGGAGQEV
+557 FTNNQSAGAGQEV

-582 KNGVQELGEKGVGNV
+582 KNGIQELGEVGVKGV
-597 TVTVF
+597 TVVAY
-602 DNNTN
+602 DNKTN
-607 TKVGEAVTKEDG
+607 KEVGRTITDEKG
-619 SYLIPNLPNGD
+619 GYLIPNLPNGD

-639 KGYEVTPSKQ
+639 QGYEVTPSKQ

-808 KQDSTEK
+808 KQDSSEK

-943 TVTTDENGKYQ
+943 TVTTDENGKY
-954 FTDLNNGTYKVEFE
+954 
-968 TPSGY
+968 
-973 TPTSVTSGN
+973 
-982 DTEKDSNGL
+982 
-991 TTTGVI
+991 
-997 KDADNMTLDSGFY
+997 
-1010 KTPKYSLGDYVW
+1010 
-1022 YDSNKDGKQDSTE
+1022 
-1035 KGIKDVKVTLLNE
+1035 
-1048 KGEVIGTTKTDENG
+1048 
-1062 KYRFDNLDSGKYK
+1062 RFDNLDSGKYK
-1075 VIFEKSAGYLPTK
+1075 VIFEKPAGLTQT
-1088 VNGTTDGEKDS
+1088 GTNTTEDDKDADGGEVDVTITDH
-1099 NGSSV
+1099 
-1104 TVKINGKD
+1104 D
-1112 DMSLD
+1112 D
-1117 TGFYKEPK
+1117 
-1125 YNLGDYVWED
+1125 
-1135 TNKDGIQDAN
+1135 
-1145 EPGIKDVKVT
+1145 
-1155 LKDSTGKVIGTTTTD
+1155 
-1170 ASGKYKFTDLDN
+1170 FTLDN
-1182 GNYTVEFETP
+1182 GYFEEETS
-1192 AGYTPTVKNTT
+1192 
-1203 AEDKDSNGL
+1203 D
-1212 TTTGVIKDADNMTLD
+1212 
-1227 SGFYKTP
+1227 
-1234 KYSLGDYVWYD
+1234 
-1245 SNKDG
+1245 

>member
-74 GKVDMQQL
+74 DKVDMQQL

-234 MAAIQPN
+234 IAAVQPS
-241 STDSKNVN
+241 STEAKNVN

-264 NSKTIVPAQDYLS
+264 KNNKIVPAQDYLE
-277 LKSQITVDDKVKS
+277 LKSQIKVDDKVKS

-347 DRFNSVKMGINY
+347 DRFNSVQMGINY

-370 DKKDVPFSVT
+370 SKNDVEFNVT
-380 IGNQITTTTADIT
+380 IGNTTTKTTANIQ
-393 YPAYKEADNN
+393 YPDYVVNEKN

-409 TETVSHVGNVEDPGY
+409 TETVSHVGNKENPGY
-424 YNQVVYVNPM
+424 YKQTIYVNPSENS
-434 DKDLKGA
+434 LTNA
-441 KLKVEAYHPKYPTNI
+441 KLKVQAYHSSYPNNI
-456 GQINQ
+456 GQINKE
-461 NVTNIK
+461 VTDIK
-467 IYRVPE
+467 IYQVPK
-473 GYTLNKGYDVNTND
+473 GYTLNKGYDVNTKE
-487 LVDVTDEFKNK
+487 LTDVTNQYLHKI
-498 MTYGSNQSVNLDF
+498 TYGDNNSAVIDF
-511 GDITSA
+511 GNADSA
-517 YVVMVNTKFQYTN
+517 YVVMVNTKFQYTT
-530 SESPTLVQMAT
+530 SESPTLVQMVT
-541 LSSTGNKSV
+541 LSSDNSKSA
-550 STGNALG
+550 SMGNALG

-885 VIKDKDNDTID
+885 VIKNKDNDTID

-1035 KGIKDVKVTLLNE
+1035 KGIKDVKVTLLN
-1048 KGEVIGTTKTDENG
+1048 GG
-1062 KYRFDNLDSGKYK
+1062 
-1075 VIFEKSAGYLPTK
+1075 
-1088 VNGTTDGEKDS
+1088 VN
-1099 NGSSV
+1099 SS
-1104 TVKINGKD
+1104 
-1112 DMSLD
+1112 
-1117 TGFYKEPK
+1117 
-1125 YNLGDYVWED
+1125 
-1135 TNKDGIQDAN
+1135 
-1145 EPGIKDVKVT
+1145 
-1155 LKDSTGKVIGTTTTD
+1155 
-1170 ASGKYKFTDLDN
+1170 
-1182 GNYTVEFETP
+1182 
-1192 AGYTPTVKNTT
+1192 
-1203 AEDKDSNGL
+1203 
-1212 TTTGVIKDADNMTLD
+1212 
-1227 SGFYKTP
+1227 
-1234 KYSLGDYVWYD
+1234 
-1245 SNKDG
+1245 

>member
-8 TAITRKGMVS
+8 TAMTRKGMVS

-43 FGLGNQEAKAAES
+43 FGIGSQEAKAAEV
-56 TNKELNEA
+56 TNKEMKEDA
-64 TTSASDNQSS
+64 TSVNNDQVSK
-74 GKVDMQQL
+74 KVDTGQLNKDGNTSKVDTEQLNDENINKVANQKEVTRVENSVASEKNNNSQPSENGKLQTSDVKKTEDNNATSDDQVTTTVNSQQL
-82 NQEDNTKNDNQ
+82 NTDN
-93 KEMVSSQGNET
+93 T
-104 TSNGNKSIEKESVQ
+104 TSNATMSAAPINVSKDDLKINSE
-118 STTGN
+118 
-123 KVEVSTAK
+123 EVRNVGEK
-131 SDEQAS
+131 SD
-137 PKSTNEDL
+137 
-145 NTKQTISNQEA
+145 NT
-156 LQPDLQENKSVV
+156 D
-168 NAQPTN
+168 NAN
-174 EENKKV
+174 G
-180 DAKTESTTL
+180 
-189 NVKSDAIKSNAETLV
+189 SDVIM
-204 DNNSNSNNE
+204 
-213 NNADIILP
+213 P

-234 MAAIQPN
+234 IAAVQPS

-249 DLITSNTTLTVVDAD
+249 NLITSTTTLTVVDAD
-264 NSKTIVPAQDYLS
+264 KNNKIVPAQDYLA
-277 LKSQITVDDKVKS
+277 LKSQIKVDDKVKS

-347 DRFNSVKMGINY
+347 DRFNSVQMGINY

-370 DKKDVPFSVT
+370 SKNDVEFNVT
-380 IGNQITTTTADIT
+380 IGNDTTKTTANIQ
-393 YPAYKEADNN
+393 YPDYVVNEKN

-409 TETVSHVGNVEDPGY
+409 TETVSHVGNKENPGY
-424 YNQVVYVNPM
+424 YKQTIYVNPSENS
-434 DKDLKGA
+434 LTNA
-441 KLKVEAYHPKYPTNI
+441 KLKVQAYHSSYPNNI
-456 GQINQ
+456 GQINKE
-461 NVTNIK
+461 VTDIK
-467 IYRVPE
+467 IYQVPK
-473 GYTLNKGYDVNTND
+473 GYTLNKGYDVNTKE
-487 LVDVTDEFKNK
+487 LTDVTNQYLQKI
-498 MTYGSNQSVNLDF
+498 TYGDNNSAVIDF
-511 GDITSA
+511 GNADSA
-517 YVVMVNTKFQYTN
+517 YVVMVNTKFQYTT
-530 SESPTLVQMAT
+530 SESPTLVQMVT
-541 LSSTGNKSV
+541 LSSDNSKSA
-550 STGNALG
+550 SMGNALG

-639 KGYEVTPSKQ
+639 QGYEVTPSKQ

-658 GLSSVITV
+658 GVSSVITV

-848 ENGTYKVEFETPSGY
+848 ENGTYKVEFETPLGY

-924 KGISGVTVT
+924 NGISGVTVT

-1075 VIFEKSAGYLPTK
+1075 VIFEK
-1088 VNGTTDGEKDS
+1088 
-1099 NGSSV
+1099 
-1104 TVKINGKD
+1104 
-1112 DMSLD
+1112 
-1117 TGFYKEPK
+1117 
-1125 YNLGDYVWED
+1125 
-1135 TNKDGIQDAN
+1135 
-1145 EPGIKDVKVT
+1145 
-1155 LKDSTGKVIGTTTTD
+1155 
-1170 ASGKYKFTDLDN
+1170 
-1182 GNYTVEFETP
+1182 P
-1192 AGYTPTVKNTT
+1192 AGLTQTGTNTT
-1203 AEDKDSNGL
+1203 EDDKD
-1212 TTTGVIKDADNMTLD
+1212 A
-1227 SGFYKTP
+1227 
-1234 KYSLGDYVWYD
+1234 
-1245 SNKDG
+1245 

>member
-74 GKVDMQQL
+74 DKVDMQQL

-104 TSNGNKSIEKESVQ
+104 TSNGNKLIEKESVQ

-168 NAQPTN
+168 NVQPTN

-189 NVKSDAIKSNAETLV
+189 NVKSDAIKSNDETLV

-234 MAAIQPN
+234 IAAVQPS
-241 STDSKNVN
+241 STEAKNVN

-264 NSKTIVPAQDYLS
+264 KNNKIVPAQDYLS

-347 DRFNSVKMGINY
+347 DRFNSVQMGINY

-370 DKKDVPFSVT
+370 SKNDVEFNVT
-380 IGNQITTTTADIT
+380 IGNTTTKTTANIQ
-393 YPAYKEADNN
+393 YPDYVVNEKN

-409 TETVSHVGNVEDPGY
+409 TETVSHVGNKENPGY
-424 YNQVVYVNPM
+424 YKQTIYVNPSENS
-434 DKDLKGA
+434 LTNA
-441 KLKVEAYHPKYPTNI
+441 KLKVQAYHSSYPNNI
-456 GQINQ
+456 GQINKD
-461 NVTNIK
+461 VTDIK
-467 IYRVPE
+467 IYQVPK
-473 GYTLNKGYDVNTND
+473 GYTLNKGYDVNTKE
-487 LVDVTDEFKNK
+487 LTDVTNQYLQKI
-498 MTYGSNQSVNLDF
+498 TYGDNNSAVIDF
-511 GDITSA
+511 GNADSA

-943 TVTTDENGKYQ
+943 TVTTDESGKYQ

-1062 KYRFDNLDSGKYK
+1062 KYCFDNLDSGKYK
-1075 VIFEKSAGYLPTK
+1075 VIFEKPAGLTQT
-1088 VNGTTDGEKDS
+1088 GTNTTEDDKDADGGEVDVTITDH
-1099 NGSSV
+1099 
-1104 TVKINGKD
+1104 D
-1112 DMSLD
+1112 D
-1117 TGFYKEPK
+1117 
-1125 YNLGDYVWED
+1125 
-1135 TNKDGIQDAN
+1135 
-1145 EPGIKDVKVT
+1145 
-1155 LKDSTGKVIGTTTTD
+1155 
-1170 ASGKYKFTDLDN
+1170 FTLDN
-1182 GNYTVEFETP
+1182 GYYEEETS
-1192 AGYTPTVKNTT
+1192 
-1203 AEDKDSNGL
+1203 DS
-1212 TTTGVIKDADNMTLD
+1212 D
-1227 SGFYKTP
+1227 S
-1234 KYSLGDYVWYD
+1234 D
-1245 SNKDG
+1245 SDS

>member
-74 GKVDMQQL
+74 DKVDMQQL

-104 TSNGNKSIEKESVQ
+104 TSNGNKLIEKESVQ

-168 NAQPTN
+168 NVQPTN

-189 NVKSDAIKSNAETLV
+189 NVKSDAIKSNDETLV

-234 MAAIQPN
+234 IAAVQPS
-241 STDSKNVN
+241 STEAKNVN

-264 NSKTIVPAQDYLS
+264 KNNKIVPAQDYLS

-347 DRFNSVKMGINY
+347 DRFNSVQMGINY

-370 DKKDVPFSVT
+370 SKNDVEFNVT
-380 IGNQITTTTADIT
+380 IGNTTTKTTANIQ
-393 YPAYKEADNN
+393 YPDYVVNEKN

-409 TETVSHVGNVEDPGY
+409 TETVSHVGNKENPGY
-424 YNQVVYVNPM
+424 YKQTIYVNPSENS
-434 DKDLKGA
+434 LTNA
-441 KLKVEAYHPKYPTNI
+441 KLKVQAYHSSYPNNI
-456 GQINQ
+456 GQINKD
-461 NVTNIK
+461 VTDIK
-467 IYRVPE
+467 IYQVPK
-473 GYTLNKGYDVNTND
+473 GYTLNKGYDVNTKE
-487 LVDVTDEFKNK
+487 LTDVTNQYLQKI
-498 MTYGSNQSVNLDF
+498 TYGDNNSAVIDF
-511 GDITSA
+511 GNADSA

-776 NGADNMTLDSG
+776 KDADNMTLDSG

-1022 YDSNKDGKQDSTE
+1022 YDSNKDGKQDS
-1035 KGIKDVKVTLLNE
+1035 
-1048 KGEVIGTTKTDENG
+1048 
-1062 KYRFDNLDSGKYK
+1062 
-1075 VIFEKSAGYLPTK
+1075 
-1088 VNGTTDGEKDS
+1088 
-1099 NGSSV
+1099 
-1104 TVKINGKD
+1104 
-1112 DMSLD
+1112 
-1117 TGFYKEPK
+1117 
-1125 YNLGDYVWED
+1125 
-1135 TNKDGIQDAN
+1135 
-1145 EPGIKDVKVT
+1145 
-1155 LKDSTGKVIGTTTTD
+1155 
-1170 ASGKYKFTDLDN
+1170 
-1182 GNYTVEFETP
+1182 
-1192 AGYTPTVKNTT
+1192 
-1203 AEDKDSNGL
+1203 
-1212 TTTGVIKDADNMTLD
+1212 
-1227 SGFYKTP
+1227 
-1234 KYSLGDYVWYD
+1234 
-1245 SNKDG
+1245 

>member
-74 GKVDMQQL
+74 DKVDMQQL

-104 TSNGNKSIEKESVQ
+104 TSNGNKLIEKESVQ

-168 NAQPTN
+168 NVQPTN

-189 NVKSDAIKSNAETLV
+189 NVKSDAIKSNDETLV

-234 MAAIQPN
+234 IAAVQPS
-241 STDSKNVN
+241 STEAKNVN

-264 NSKTIVPAQDYLS
+264 KNNKIVPAQDYLS

-347 DRFNSVKMGINY
+347 DRFNSVQMGINY

-370 DKKDVPFSVT
+370 SKNDVEFNVT
-380 IGNQITTTTADIT
+380 IGNTTTKTTANIQ
-393 YPAYKEADNN
+393 YPDYVVNEKN

-409 TETVSHVGNVEDPGY
+409 TETVSHVGNKENPGY
-424 YNQVVYVNPM
+424 YKQTIYVNPSENS
-434 DKDLKGA
+434 LTNA
-441 KLKVEAYHPKYPTNI
+441 KLKVQAYHSSYPNNI
-456 GQINQ
+456 GQINKD
-461 NVTNIK
+461 VTDIK
-467 IYRVPE
+467 IYQVPK
-473 GYTLNKGYDVNTND
+473 GYTLNKGYDVNTKE
-487 LVDVTDEFKNK
+487 LTDVTNQYLQKI
-498 MTYGSNQSVNLDF
+498 TYGDNNSAVIDF
-511 GDITSA
+511 GNADSA

-1062 KYRFDNLDSGKYK
+1062 KYCFDNLDSGKYK
-1075 VIFEKSAGYLPTK
+1075 VIFEKPAGLTQT
-1088 VNGTTDGEKDS
+1088 VTNTTEDDKDADGGEVD
-1099 NGSSV
+1099 V
-1104 TVKINGKD
+1104 TITDHD
-1112 DMSLD
+1112 D
-1117 TGFYKEPK
+1117 
-1125 YNLGDYVWED
+1125 
-1135 TNKDGIQDAN
+1135 
-1145 EPGIKDVKVT
+1145 
-1155 LKDSTGKVIGTTTTD
+1155 
-1170 ASGKYKFTDLDN
+1170 FTLDN
-1182 GNYTVEFETP
+1182 GYFEEDTSDSDSDSDAGKHTP
-1192 AGYTPTVKNTT
+1192 VKPMSTT
-1203 AEDKDSNGL
+1203 KDHHNKAKALPETGSENNGSNNATLFGGL
-1212 TTTGVIKDADNMTLD
+1212 FAALG
-1227 SGFYKTP
+1227 
-1234 KYSLGDYVWYD
+1234 SLLLFGRRKKQ
-1245 SNKDG
+1245 NK

>member
-74 GKVDMQQL
+74 DKVDMQQL

-104 TSNGNKSIEKESVQ
+104 TSNGNKLIEKESVQ

-168 NAQPTN
+168 NVQPTN

-189 NVKSDAIKSNAETLV
+189 NVKSDAIKSNDETLV

-234 MAAIQPN
+234 IAAVQPS
-241 STDSKNVN
+241 STEAKNVN

-264 NSKTIVPAQDYLS
+264 KNNKIVPAQDYLS

-347 DRFNSVKMGINY
+347 DRFNSVQMGINY

-370 DKKDVPFSVT
+370 SKNDVEFNVT
-380 IGNQITTTTADIT
+380 IGNTTTKTTANIQ
-393 YPAYKEADNN
+393 YPDYVVNEKN

-409 TETVSHVGNVEDPGY
+409 TETVSHVGNKENPGY
-424 YNQVVYVNPM
+424 YKQTIYVNPSENS
-434 DKDLKGA
+434 LTNA
-441 KLKVEAYHPKYPTNI
+441 KLKVQAYHSSYPNNI
-456 GQINQ
+456 GQINKD
-461 NVTNIK
+461 VTDIK
-467 IYRVPE
+467 IYQVPK
-473 GYTLNKGYDVNTND
+473 GYTLNKGYDVNTKE
-487 LVDVTDEFKNK
+487 LTDVTNQYLQKI
-498 MTYGSNQSVNLDF
+498 TYGDNNSAVIDF
-511 GDITSA
+511 GNADSA

-639 KGYEVTPSKQ
+639 KGYEVTLQNK
-649 GNNEELDSN
+649 
-658 GLSSVITV
+658 VIT
-666 NGKDNLSADLGIY
+666 
-679 KPKYNLGDYVWED
+679 
-692 TNKNG
+692 KN
-697 IQDQDEKGISGVT
+697 
-710 VTLKDENG
+710 
-718 NVLKTVTT
+718 
-726 DADGK
+726 
-731 YKFTDLDN
+731 
-739 GNYKVEFTTPEGYT
+739 
-753 PTTVTSGSDIEK
+753 
-765 DSNGLTTTGVI
+765 
-776 NGADNMTLDSG
+776 
-787 FYKTPKYNL
+787 
-796 GNYVWEDTNKDG
+796 
-808 KQDSTEK
+808 
-815 GISGV
+815 
-820 TVTLKNENGEVLQT
+820 
-834 TKTDKDGK
+834 
-842 YQFTGL
+842 
-848 ENGTYKVEFETPSGY
+848 
-863 TPTQVGSGTD
+863 
-873 EGIDSNGTSTTG
+873 
-885 VIKDKDNDTID
+885 
-896 SGFYK
+896 
-901 PTYNLGDY
+901 
-909 VWEDTNKNGVQDKDE
+909 
-924 KGISGVTVT
+924 
-933 LKDENDKVLK
+933 
-943 TVTTDENGKYQ
+943 
-954 FTDLNNGTYKVEFE
+954 
-968 TPSGY
+968 
-973 TPTSVTSGN
+973 
-982 DTEKDSNGL
+982 
-991 TTTGVI
+991 
-997 KDADNMTLDSGFY
+997 
-1010 KTPKYSLGDYVW
+1010 
-1022 YDSNKDGKQDSTE
+1022 
-1035 KGIKDVKVTLLNE
+1035 
-1048 KGEVIGTTKTDENG
+1048 
-1062 KYRFDNLDSGKYK
+1062 
-1075 VIFEKSAGYLPTK
+1075 
-1088 VNGTTDGEKDS
+1088 
-1099 NGSSV
+1099 
-1104 TVKINGKD
+1104 
-1112 DMSLD
+1112 
-1117 TGFYKEPK
+1117 
-1125 YNLGDYVWED
+1125 
-1135 TNKDGIQDAN
+1135 
-1145 EPGIKDVKVT
+1145 
-1155 LKDSTGKVIGTTTTD
+1155 
-1170 ASGKYKFTDLDN
+1170 
-1182 GNYTVEFETP
+1182 
-1192 AGYTPTVKNTT
+1192 
-1203 AEDKDSNGL
+1203 
-1212 TTTGVIKDADNMTLD
+1212 
-1227 SGFYKTP
+1227 
-1234 KYSLGDYVWYD
+1234 
-1245 SNKDG
+1245 

>member
-74 GKVDMQQL
+74 DKVDMQQL

-234 MAAIQPN
+234 IAAVQPS
-241 STDSKNVN
+241 STEAKNVN

-264 NSKTIVPAQDYLS
+264 KNNKIVPAQDYLE
-277 LKSQITVDDKVKS
+277 LKSQIKVDDKVKS

-347 DRFNSVKMGINY
+347 DRFNSVQMGINY

-370 DKKDVPFSVT
+370 SKNDVEFNVT
-380 IGNQITTTTADIT
+380 IGNTTTKTTANIQ
-393 YPAYKEADNN
+393 YPDYVVNEKN

-409 TETVSHVGNVEDPGY
+409 TETVSHVGNKENPGY
-424 YNQVVYVNPM
+424 YKQTIYVNPSENS
-434 DKDLKGA
+434 LTNA
-441 KLKVEAYHPKYPTNI
+441 KLKVQAYHSSYPNNI
-456 GQINQ
+456 GQINKE
-461 NVTNIK
+461 VTDIK
-467 IYRVPE
+467 IYQVPK
-473 GYTLNKGYDVNTND
+473 GYTLNKGYDVNTKE
-487 LVDVTDEFKNK
+487 LTDVTNQYLQKI
-498 MTYGSNQSVNLDF
+498 TYGDNNSAVIDF
-511 GDITSA
+511 GNADSA
-517 YVVMVNTKFQYTN
+517 YVVMVNTKFQYTT
-530 SESPTLVQMAT
+530 SESPTLVQMVT
-541 LSSTGNKSV
+541 LSSNNSKSA
-550 STGNALG
+550 SMGNALG

-1075 VIFEKSAGYLPTK
+1075 VIFEKPAGLTQT
-1088 VNGTTDGEKDS
+1088 GTNTTEDDKDADGGEVDVTITDH
-1099 NGSSV
+1099 
-1104 TVKINGKD
+1104 D
-1112 DMSLD
+1112 D
-1117 TGFYKEPK
+1117 
-1125 YNLGDYVWED
+1125 
-1135 TNKDGIQDAN
+1135 
-1145 EPGIKDVKVT
+1145 
-1155 LKDSTGKVIGTTTTD
+1155 
-1170 ASGKYKFTDLDN
+1170 FTLDN
-1182 GNYTVEFETP
+1182 GYFE
-1192 AGYTPTVKNTT
+1192 
-1203 AEDKDSNGL
+1203 EDTS
-1212 TTTGVIKDADNMTLD
+1212 
-1227 SGFYKTP
+1227 
-1234 KYSLGDYVWYD
+1234 
-1245 SNKDG
+1245 

>member
-74 GKVDMQQL
+74 DKVDMQQL

-104 TSNGNKSIEKESVQ
+104 TSNGNKLIEKESVQ

-168 NAQPTN
+168 NVQPTN

-189 NVKSDAIKSNAETLV
+189 NVKSDAIKSNDETLV

-234 MAAIQPN
+234 IAAVQPS
-241 STDSKNVN
+241 STEAKNVN

-264 NSKTIVPAQDYLS
+264 KNNKIVPAQDYLS

-347 DRFNSVKMGINY
+347 DRFNSVQMGINY

-370 DKKDVPFSVT
+370 SKNDVEFNVT
-380 IGNQITTTTADIT
+380 IGNTTTKTTANIQ
-393 YPAYKEADNN
+393 YPDYVVNEKN

-409 TETVSHVGNVEDPGY
+409 TETVSHVGNKENPGY
-424 YNQVVYVNPM
+424 YKQTIYVNPSENS
-434 DKDLKGA
+434 LTNA
-441 KLKVEAYHPKYPTNI
+441 KLKVQAYHSSYPNNI
-456 GQINQ
+456 GQINKD
-461 NVTNIK
+461 VTDIK
-467 IYRVPE
+467 IYQVPK
-473 GYTLNKGYDVNTND
+473 GYTLNKGYDVNTKE
-487 LVDVTDEFKNK
+487 LTDVTNQYLQKI
-498 MTYGSNQSVNLDF
+498 TYGDNNSAVIDF
-511 GDITSA
+511 GNADSA

-909 VWEDTNKNGVQDKDE
+909 VWEDTNKNGVQDKEE

-1035 KGIKDVKVTLLNE
+1035 KGIKDVTVTLQNE

-1075 VIFEKSAGYLPTK
+1075 VIFEK
-1088 VNGTTDGEKDS
+1088 
-1099 NGSSV
+1099 
-1104 TVKINGKD
+1104 
-1112 DMSLD
+1112 
-1117 TGFYKEPK
+1117 
-1125 YNLGDYVWED
+1125 
-1135 TNKDGIQDAN
+1135 
-1145 EPGIKDVKVT
+1145 
-1155 LKDSTGKVIGTTTTD
+1155 
-1170 ASGKYKFTDLDN
+1170 
-1182 GNYTVEFETP
+1182 P
-1192 AGYTPTVKNTT
+1192 AG
-1203 AEDKDSNGL
+1203 
-1212 TTTGVIKDADNMTLD
+1212 
-1227 SGFYKTP
+1227 
-1234 KYSLGDYVWYD
+1234 
-1245 SNKDG
+1245 

>member
-739 GNYKVEFTTPEGYT
+739 GNYKVVFTTPEGYT

-1075 VIFEKSAGYLPTK
+1075 VIFEKPAGLTQT
-1088 VNGTTDGEKDS
+1088 GTNTTEDDKDADGGEVDVTITDH
-1099 NGSSV
+1099 
-1104 TVKINGKD
+1104 D
-1112 DMSLD
+1112 D
-1117 TGFYKEPK
+1117 
-1125 YNLGDYVWED
+1125 
-1135 TNKDGIQDAN
+1135 
-1145 EPGIKDVKVT
+1145 
-1155 LKDSTGKVIGTTTTD
+1155 
-1170 ASGKYKFTDLDN
+1170 FTLDN
-1182 GNYTVEFETP
+1182 GYFE
-1192 AGYTPTVKNTT
+1192 
-1203 AEDKDSNGL
+1203 ED
-1212 TTTGVIKDADNMTLD
+1212 
-1227 SGFYKTP
+1227 
-1234 KYSLGDYVWYD
+1234 
-1245 SNKDG
+1245 

>member
-739 GNYKVEFTTPEGYT
+739 GNYKVVFTTPEGYT

-1062 KYRFDNLDSGKYK
+1062 KYRF
-1075 VIFEKSAGYLPTK
+1075 
-1088 VNGTTDGEKDS
+1088 
-1099 NGSSV
+1099 
-1104 TVKINGKD
+1104 
-1112 DMSLD
+1112 
-1117 TGFYKEPK
+1117 
-1125 YNLGDYVWED
+1125 
-1135 TNKDGIQDAN
+1135 
-1145 EPGIKDVKVT
+1145 
-1155 LKDSTGKVIGTTTTD
+1155 
-1170 ASGKYKFTDLDN
+1170 
-1182 GNYTVEFETP
+1182 
-1192 AGYTPTVKNTT
+1192 
-1203 AEDKDSNGL
+1203 
-1212 TTTGVIKDADNMTLD
+1212 
-1227 SGFYKTP
+1227 
-1234 KYSLGDYVWYD
+1234 
-1245 SNKDG
+1245 

>member
-74 GKVDMQQL
+74 DKVDMQQL

-104 TSNGNKSIEKESVQ
+104 TSNGNKLIEKESVQ

-168 NAQPTN
+168 NVQPTN

-189 NVKSDAIKSNAETLV
+189 NVKSDAIKSNDETLV

-234 MAAIQPN
+234 IAAVQPS
-241 STDSKNVN
+241 STEAKNVN

-264 NSKTIVPAQDYLS
+264 KNNKIVPAQDYLS

-347 DRFNSVKMGINY
+347 DRFNSVQMGINY

-370 DKKDVPFSVT
+370 SKNDVEFNVT
-380 IGNQITTTTADIT
+380 IGNTTTKTTANIQ
-393 YPAYKEADNN
+393 YPDYVVNEKN

-409 TETVSHVGNVEDPGY
+409 TETVSHVGNKENPGY
-424 YNQVVYVNPM
+424 YKQTIYVNPSENS
-434 DKDLKGA
+434 LTNA
-441 KLKVEAYHPKYPTNI
+441 KLKVQAYHSSYPNNI
-456 GQINQ
+456 GQINKD
-461 NVTNIK
+461 VTDIK
-467 IYRVPE
+467 IYQVPK
-473 GYTLNKGYDVNTND
+473 GYTLNKGYDVNTKE
-487 LVDVTDEFKNK
+487 LTDVTNQYLQKI
-498 MTYGSNQSVNLDF
+498 TYGDNNSAVIDF
-511 GDITSA
+511 GNADSA

-997 KDADNMTLDSGFY
+997 KDADNMTLDSGF
-1010 KTPKYSLGDYVW
+1010 
-1022 YDSNKDGKQDSTE
+1022 
-1035 KGIKDVKVTLLNE
+1035 
-1048 KGEVIGTTKTDENG
+1048 
-1062 KYRFDNLDSGKYK
+1062 
-1075 VIFEKSAGYLPTK
+1075 
-1088 VNGTTDGEKDS
+1088 
-1099 NGSSV
+1099 
-1104 TVKINGKD
+1104 
-1112 DMSLD
+1112 
-1117 TGFYKEPK
+1117 
-1125 YNLGDYVWED
+1125 
-1135 TNKDGIQDAN
+1135 
-1145 EPGIKDVKVT
+1145 
-1155 LKDSTGKVIGTTTTD
+1155 
-1170 ASGKYKFTDLDN
+1170 
-1182 GNYTVEFETP
+1182 
-1192 AGYTPTVKNTT
+1192 
-1203 AEDKDSNGL
+1203 
-1212 TTTGVIKDADNMTLD
+1212 
-1227 SGFYKTP
+1227 
-1234 KYSLGDYVWYD
+1234 
-1245 SNKDG
+1245 

>member
-74 GKVDMQQL
+74 DKVDMQQL

-104 TSNGNKSIEKESVQ
+104 TSNGNKLIEKESVQ

-168 NAQPTN
+168 NVQPTN

-189 NVKSDAIKSNAETLV
+189 NVKSDAIKSNDETLV

-234 MAAIQPN
+234 IAAVQPS
-241 STDSKNVN
+241 STEAKNVN

-264 NSKTIVPAQDYLS
+264 KNNKIVPAQDYLS

-347 DRFNSVKMGINY
+347 DRFNSVQMGINY

-370 DKKDVPFSVT
+370 SKNDVEFNVT
-380 IGNQITTTTADIT
+380 IGNTTTKTTANIQ
-393 YPAYKEADNN
+393 YPDYVVNEKN

-409 TETVSHVGNVEDPGY
+409 TETVSHVGNKENPGY
-424 YNQVVYVNPM
+424 YKQTIYVNPSENS
-434 DKDLKGA
+434 LTNA
-441 KLKVEAYHPKYPTNI
+441 KLKVQAYHSSYPNNI
-456 GQINQ
+456 GQINKD
-461 NVTNIK
+461 VTDIK
-467 IYRVPE
+467 IYQVPK
-473 GYTLNKGYDVNTND
+473 GYTLNKGYDVNTKE
-487 LVDVTDEFKNK
+487 LTDVTNQYLQKI
-498 MTYGSNQSVNLDF
+498 TYGDNNSAVIDF
-511 GDITSA
+511 GNADSA

-943 TVTTDENGKYQ
+943 TVTTDESGKYQ

-1062 KYRFDNLDSGKYK
+1062 KYCFDNLDSGKYK
-1075 VIFEKSAGYLPTK
+1075 VIFEKPAGLTQT
-1088 VNGTTDGEKDS
+1088 GTNTTEDDKDADGGEVDVTITDH
-1099 NGSSV
+1099 
-1104 TVKINGKD
+1104 D
-1112 DMSLD
+1112 D
-1117 TGFYKEPK
+1117 
-1125 YNLGDYVWED
+1125 
-1135 TNKDGIQDAN
+1135 
-1145 EPGIKDVKVT
+1145 
-1155 LKDSTGKVIGTTTTD
+1155 
-1170 ASGKYKFTDLDN
+1170 FTLDN
-1182 GNYTVEFETP
+1182 GY
-1192 AGYTPTVKNTT
+1192 
-1203 AEDKDSNGL
+1203 
-1212 TTTGVIKDADNMTLD
+1212 
-1227 SGFYKTP
+1227 
-1234 KYSLGDYVWYD
+1234 
-1245 SNKDG
+1245 

>member
-74 GKVDMQQL
+74 DKVDMQQL

-104 TSNGNKSIEKESVQ
+104 TSNGNKLIEKESVQ

-168 NAQPTN
+168 NVQPTN

-189 NVKSDAIKSNAETLV
+189 NVKSDAIKSNDETLV

-234 MAAIQPN
+234 IAAVQPS
-241 STDSKNVN
+241 STEAKNVN

-264 NSKTIVPAQDYLS
+264 KNNKIVPAQDYLA
-277 LKSQITVDDKVKS
+277 LKSQIKVDDKVKS

-347 DRFNSVKMGINY
+347 DRFNSVQMGINY

-370 DKKDVPFSVT
+370 SKNDVEFNVT
-380 IGNQITTTTADIT
+380 IGNTTTKTTANIQ
-393 YPAYKEADNN
+393 YPDYVSRDNN

-409 TETVSHVGNVEDPGY
+409 TETVSHAGNAEDPGY
-424 YNQVVYVNPM
+424 YIQTVYVNPSE
-434 DKDLKGA
+434 KTLTNA
-441 KLKVEAYHPKYPTNI
+441 KLKVEAYHKDYPDNV
-456 GQINQ
+456 GQINK
-461 NVTNIK
+461 NVTKIK
-467 IYRVPE
+467 IYQAPKDYV
-473 GYTLNKGYDVNTND
+473 LNKGYDVNTNQ
-487 LVDVTDEFKNK
+487 LIDVTEQFKDK
-498 MTYGSNQSVNLDF
+498 ITYGTNDSVNVDF
-511 GDITSA
+511 GSINNS
-517 YVVMVNTKFQYTN
+517 YVVMVDTKFEFTT

-541 LSSTGNKSV
+541 LTSDGNRSV

-582 KNGVQELGEKGVGNV
+582 KNGIQELGEVGVKGV
-597 TVTVF
+597 TVVAY
-602 DNNTN
+602 DNKTN
-607 TKVGEAVTKEDG
+607 KEVGRTITDEKG
-619 SYLIPNLPNGD
+619 GYLIPNLPNGD

-666 NGKDNLSADLGIY
+666 NDKDNLSADLGIY

-697 IQDQDEKGISGVT
+697 IQDQGEKGISGVT

-731 YKFTDLDN
+731 YKFTDLGN

-1048 KGEVIGTTKTDENG
+1048 KGEVIGTTTTDENG

-1075 VIFEKSAGYLPTK
+1075 VIFEK
-1088 VNGTTDGEKDS
+1088 
-1099 NGSSV
+1099 
-1104 TVKINGKD
+1104 
-1112 DMSLD
+1112 
-1117 TGFYKEPK
+1117 
-1125 YNLGDYVWED
+1125 
-1135 TNKDGIQDAN
+1135 
-1145 EPGIKDVKVT
+1145 
-1155 LKDSTGKVIGTTTTD
+1155 
-1170 ASGKYKFTDLDN
+1170 
-1182 GNYTVEFETP
+1182 P
-1192 AGYTPTVKNTT
+1192 AG
-1203 AEDKDSNGL
+1203 L
-1212 TTTGVIKDADNMTLD
+1212 T
-1227 SGFYKTP
+1227 
-1234 KYSLGDYVWYD
+1234 
-1245 SNKDG
+1245 

>member
-43 FGLGNQEAKAAES
+43 FGLGNQEAKAAEV
-56 TNKELNEA
+56 TNKEMKEDA
-64 TTSASDNQSS
+64 TSVNNDQVSK
-74 GKVDMQQL
+74 KVDTEQLNNDSNTRKVDREQLKDENINKVANQKEVTRVENSVASEKNNNSQPSENGKLQTSDVKKTEDNNATSDDQVTTTVNSQQL
-82 NQEDNTKNDNQ
+82 NTDN
-93 KEMVSSQGNET
+93 T
-104 TSNGNKSIEKESVQ
+104 TSNATMSSAPINVSKDDLKINSEVVKNV
-118 STTGN
+118 
-123 KVEVSTAK
+123 VEN
-131 SDEQAS
+131 SD
-137 PKSTNEDL
+137 
-145 NTKQTISNQEA
+145 NT
-156 LQPDLQENKSVV
+156 D
-168 NAQPTN
+168 NAN
-174 EENKKV
+174 G
-180 DAKTESTTL
+180 
-189 NVKSDAIKSNAETLV
+189 SDV
-204 DNNSNSNNE
+204 
-213 NNADIILP
+213 ILP

-885 VIKDKDNDTID
+885 VIKD
-896 SGFYK
+896 
-901 PTYNLGDY
+901 
-909 VWEDTNKNGVQDKDE
+909 
-924 KGISGVTVT
+924 
-933 LKDENDKVLK
+933 
-943 TVTTDENGKYQ
+943 
-954 FTDLNNGTYKVEFE
+954 
-968 TPSGY
+968 
-973 TPTSVTSGN
+973 
-982 DTEKDSNGL
+982 
-991 TTTGVI
+991 
-997 KDADNMTLDSGFY
+997 ADNMTLDSGFY

-1075 VIFEKSAGYLPTK
+1075 VIFEK
-1088 VNGTTDGEKDS
+1088 
-1099 NGSSV
+1099 
-1104 TVKINGKD
+1104 
-1112 DMSLD
+1112 
-1117 TGFYKEPK
+1117 
-1125 YNLGDYVWED
+1125 
-1135 TNKDGIQDAN
+1135 
-1145 EPGIKDVKVT
+1145 
-1155 LKDSTGKVIGTTTTD
+1155 
-1170 ASGKYKFTDLDN
+1170 
-1182 GNYTVEFETP
+1182 P
-1192 AGYTPTVKNTT
+1192 AG
-1203 AEDKDSNGL
+1203 L
-1212 TTTGVIKDADNMTLD
+1212 TQT
-1227 SGFYKTP
+1227 
-1234 KYSLGDYVWYD
+1234 
-1245 SNKDG
+1245 

>member
-74 GKVDMQQL
+74 DKVDMQQL

-234 MAAIQPN
+234 IAAVQPS
-241 STDSKNVN
+241 STEAKNVN

-264 NSKTIVPAQDYLS
+264 KNNKIVPAQDYLE
-277 LKSQITVDDKVKS
+277 LKSQIKVDDKVKS

-311 IKNIGDIKDPNNGE
+311 IKNIGDIQDPNNGE

-347 DRFNSVKMGINY
+347 DRFNSVQMGINY

-370 DKKDVPFSVT
+370 SKNDVEFNVT
-380 IGNQITTTTADIT
+380 IGNTTTKTTANIQ
-393 YPAYKEADNN
+393 YPDYVVNEKN

-409 TETVSHVGNVEDPGY
+409 TETVSHVGNKENPGY
-424 YNQVVYVNPM
+424 YKQTIYVNPSENS
-434 DKDLKGA
+434 LTNA
-441 KLKVEAYHPKYPTNI
+441 KLKVQAYHSSYPNNI
-456 GQINQ
+456 GQINKE
-461 NVTNIK
+461 VTDIK
-467 IYRVPE
+467 IYQVPK
-473 GYTLNKGYDVNTND
+473 GYTLNKGYDVNTKE
-487 LVDVTDEFKNK
+487 LTDVTNQYLQKI
-498 MTYGSNQSVNLDF
+498 TYGDNNSAVIDF
-511 GDITSA
+511 GNADSA
-517 YVVMVNTKFQYTN
+517 YVVMVNTKFQYTT
-530 SESPTLVQMAT
+530 SESPTLVQMVT
-541 LSSTGNKSV
+541 LSSDNSKSA
-550 STGNALG
+550 SMGNALG

-1075 VIFEKSAGYLPTK
+1075 VI
-1088 VNGTTDGEKDS
+1088 
-1099 NGSSV
+1099 
-1104 TVKINGKD
+1104 
-1112 DMSLD
+1112 
-1117 TGFYKEPK
+1117 
-1125 YNLGDYVWED
+1125 
-1135 TNKDGIQDAN
+1135 
-1145 EPGIKDVKVT
+1145 
-1155 LKDSTGKVIGTTTTD
+1155 
-1170 ASGKYKFTDLDN
+1170 
-1182 GNYTVEFETP
+1182 
-1192 AGYTPTVKNTT
+1192 
-1203 AEDKDSNGL
+1203 
-1212 TTTGVIKDADNMTLD
+1212 
-1227 SGFYKTP
+1227 
-1234 KYSLGDYVWYD
+1234 
-1245 SNKDG
+1245 

>member
-43 FGLGNQEAKAAES
+43 FGLGNQEAKAAEV
-56 TNKELNEA
+56 TNKEMKEDA
-64 TTSASDNQSS
+64 TSVNNDQVSK
-74 GKVDMQQL
+74 KVDTEQLNNDSNTRKVDREQLKDENINKVANQKEVTRVENSVASEKNNNSQPSENGKLQTSDVKKTEDNNATSDDQVTTTVNSQQL
-82 NQEDNTKNDNQ
+82 NTDN
-93 KEMVSSQGNET
+93 T
-104 TSNGNKSIEKESVQ
+104 TSNATMSSAPINVSKDDLKINSEVVKNV
-118 STTGN
+118 
-123 KVEVSTAK
+123 VEN
-131 SDEQAS
+131 SD
-137 PKSTNEDL
+137 
-145 NTKQTISNQEA
+145 NT
-156 LQPDLQENKSVV
+156 D
-168 NAQPTN
+168 NAN
-174 EENKKV
+174 G
-180 DAKTESTTL
+180 
-189 NVKSDAIKSNAETLV
+189 SDV
-204 DNNSNSNNE
+204 
-213 NNADIILP
+213 ILP

-943 TVTTDENGKYQ
+943 IVTTDENGKYQ

-1062 KYRFDNLDSGKYK
+1062 KYR
-1075 VIFEKSAGYLPTK
+1075 
-1088 VNGTTDGEKDS
+1088 
-1099 NGSSV
+1099 
-1104 TVKINGKD
+1104 
-1112 DMSLD
+1112 
-1117 TGFYKEPK
+1117 
-1125 YNLGDYVWED
+1125 
-1135 TNKDGIQDAN
+1135 
-1145 EPGIKDVKVT
+1145 
-1155 LKDSTGKVIGTTTTD
+1155 
-1170 ASGKYKFTDLDN
+1170 
-1182 GNYTVEFETP
+1182 
-1192 AGYTPTVKNTT
+1192 
-1203 AEDKDSNGL
+1203 
-1212 TTTGVIKDADNMTLD
+1212 
-1227 SGFYKTP
+1227 
-1234 KYSLGDYVWYD
+1234 
-1245 SNKDG
+1245 

>member
-74 GKVDMQQL
+74 DKVDMQQL

-234 MAAIQPN
+234 IAAVQPS
-241 STDSKNVN
+241 STEAKNVN

-264 NSKTIVPAQDYLS
+264 KNNKIVPAQDYLE
-277 LKSQITVDDKVKS
+277 LKSQIKVDDKVKS

-347 DRFNSVKMGINY
+347 DRFNSVQMGINY

-370 DKKDVPFSVT
+370 SKNDVEFNVT
-380 IGNQITTTTADIT
+380 IGNTTTKTTANIQ
-393 YPAYKEADNN
+393 YPDYVVNEKN

-409 TETVSHVGNVEDPGY
+409 TETVSHVGNKENPGY
-424 YNQVVYVNPM
+424 YKQTIYVNPSENS
-434 DKDLKGA
+434 LTNA
-441 KLKVEAYHPKYPTNI
+441 KLKVQAYHSSYPNNI
-456 GQINQ
+456 GQINKE
-461 NVTNIK
+461 VTDIK
-467 IYRVPE
+467 IYQVPK
-473 GYTLNKGYDVNTND
+473 GYTLNKGYDVNTKE
-487 LVDVTDEFKNK
+487 LTDVTNQYLQKI
-498 MTYGSNQSVNLDF
+498 TYGDNNSAVIDF
-511 GDITSA
+511 GNADSA
-517 YVVMVNTKFQYTN
+517 YVVMVNTKFQYTT
-530 SESPTLVQMAT
+530 SESPTLVQMVT
-541 LSSTGNKSV
+541 LSSNNSKSA
-550 STGNALG
+550 SMGNALG

-1075 VIFEKSAGYLPTK
+1075 VIFEKPAGLTQT
-1088 VNGTTDGEKDS
+1088 GTNTTEDDKDADGGEVDVTITDH
-1099 NGSSV
+1099 
-1104 TVKINGKD
+1104 D
-1112 DMSLD
+1112 D
-1117 TGFYKEPK
+1117 
-1125 YNLGDYVWED
+1125 
-1135 TNKDGIQDAN
+1135 
-1145 EPGIKDVKVT
+1145 
-1155 LKDSTGKVIGTTTTD
+1155 
-1170 ASGKYKFTDLDN
+1170 FTLDN
-1182 GNYTVEFETP
+1182 GYFE
-1192 AGYTPTVKNTT
+1192 
-1203 AEDKDSNGL
+1203 EDTSDS
-1212 TTTGVIKDADNMTLD
+1212 D
-1227 SGFYKTP
+1227 S
-1234 KYSLGDYVWYD
+1234 D
-1245 SNKDG
+1245 SDSD

>member
-74 GKVDMQQL
+74 DKVDMQQL

-104 TSNGNKSIEKESVQ
+104 TSNGNKLIEKESVQ

-168 NAQPTN
+168 NVQPTN

-189 NVKSDAIKSNAETLV
+189 NVKSDAIKSNDETLV

-234 MAAIQPN
+234 IAAVQPS
-241 STDSKNVN
+241 STEAKNVN

-264 NSKTIVPAQDYLS
+264 KNNKIVPAQDYLA
-277 LKSQITVDDKVKS
+277 LKSQIKVDDKVKS

-347 DRFNSVKMGINY
+347 DRFNSVQMGINY

-370 DKKDVPFSVT
+370 SKNDVEFNVT
-380 IGNQITTTTADIT
+380 IGNTTTKTTANIQ
-393 YPAYKEADNN
+393 YPDYVSRDNN

-409 TETVSHVGNVEDPGY
+409 TETVSHAGNAEDPGY
-424 YNQVVYVNPM
+424 YIQTVYVNPSE
-434 DKDLKGA
+434 KTLTNA
-441 KLKVEAYHPKYPTNI
+441 KLKVEAYHKDYPDNV
-456 GQINQ
+456 GQINK
-461 NVTNIK
+461 NVTKIK
-467 IYRVPE
+467 IYQAPKDYV
-473 GYTLNKGYDVNTND
+473 LNKGYDVNTNQ
-487 LVDVTDEFKNK
+487 LIDVTEQFKDK
-498 MTYGSNQSVNLDF
+498 ITYGTNDSVNVDF
-511 GDITSA
+511 GSINNS
-517 YVVMVNTKFQYTN
+517 YVVMVDTKFEFTT

-541 LSSTGNKSV
+541 LTSDGNRSV

-582 KNGVQELGEKGVGNV
+582 KNGIQELGEVGVKGV
-597 TVTVF
+597 TVVAY
-602 DNNTN
+602 DNKTN
-607 TKVGEAVTKEDG
+607 KEVGRTITDEKG
-619 SYLIPNLPNGD
+619 GYLIPNLPNGD

-731 YKFTDLDN
+731 YKFTDLGN

-885 VIKDKDNDTID
+885 VIKDKDNDNDTID

-1048 KGEVIGTTKTDENG
+1048 KGEVIGTTTTDENG

-1075 VIFEKSAGYLPTK
+1075 VIFEK
-1088 VNGTTDGEKDS
+1088 
-1099 NGSSV
+1099 
-1104 TVKINGKD
+1104 
-1112 DMSLD
+1112 
-1117 TGFYKEPK
+1117 
-1125 YNLGDYVWED
+1125 
-1135 TNKDGIQDAN
+1135 
-1145 EPGIKDVKVT
+1145 
-1155 LKDSTGKVIGTTTTD
+1155 
-1170 ASGKYKFTDLDN
+1170 
-1182 GNYTVEFETP
+1182 P
-1192 AGYTPTVKNTT
+1192 AG
-1203 AEDKDSNGL
+1203 L
-1212 TTTGVIKDADNMTLD
+1212 TQTGT
-1227 SGFYKTP
+1227 
-1234 KYSLGDYVWYD
+1234 
-1245 SNKDG
+1245 

>member
-8 TAITRKGMVS
+8 TAMTRKGMVS

-43 FGLGNQEAKAAES
+43 FGIGSQEAKAAEV
-56 TNKELNEA
+56 TNKEMKEDA
-64 TTSASDNQSS
+64 TSVNNDQVSK
-74 GKVDMQQL
+74 KVDTGQLNKDGNTSKVDTEQLNDENINKVANQKEVTRVENSVASEKNNNSQPSENGKLQTSDVKKTEDNNATSDDQVTTTVNSQQL
-82 NQEDNTKNDNQ
+82 NTDN
-93 KEMVSSQGNET
+93 T
-104 TSNGNKSIEKESVQ
+104 TSNATMSAAPINVSKDDLKINSE
-118 STTGN
+118 
-123 KVEVSTAK
+123 EVRNVGEK
-131 SDEQAS
+131 SD
-137 PKSTNEDL
+137 
-145 NTKQTISNQEA
+145 NT
-156 LQPDLQENKSVV
+156 D
-168 NAQPTN
+168 NAN
-174 EENKKV
+174 G
-180 DAKTESTTL
+180 
-189 NVKSDAIKSNAETLV
+189 SDVIM
-204 DNNSNSNNE
+204 
-213 NNADIILP
+213 P

-234 MAAIQPN
+234 IAAVQPS

-249 DLITSNTTLTVVDAD
+249 NLITSTTTLTVVDAD
-264 NSKTIVPAQDYLS
+264 KNNKIVPAQDYLA
-277 LKSQITVDDKVKS
+277 LKSQIKVDDKVKS

-347 DRFNSVKMGINY
+347 DRFNSVQMGINY

-370 DKKDVPFSVT
+370 SKNDVEFNVT
-380 IGNQITTTTADIT
+380 IGNDTTKTTANIQ
-393 YPAYKEADNN
+393 YPDYVVNEKN

-409 TETVSHVGNVEDPGY
+409 TETVSHVGNKENPGY
-424 YNQVVYVNPM
+424 YKQTIYVNPSENS
-434 DKDLKGA
+434 LTNA
-441 KLKVEAYHPKYPTNI
+441 KLKVQAYHSSYPNNI
-456 GQINQ
+456 GQINKE
-461 NVTNIK
+461 VTDIK
-467 IYRVPE
+467 IYQVPK
-473 GYTLNKGYDVNTND
+473 GYTLNKGYDVNTKE
-487 LVDVTDEFKNK
+487 LTDVTNQYLQKI
-498 MTYGSNQSVNLDF
+498 TYGDNNSAVIDF
-511 GDITSA
+511 GNADSA
-517 YVVMVNTKFQYTN
+517 YVVMVNTKFQYTT
-530 SESPTLVQMAT
+530 SESPTLVQMVT
-541 LSSTGNKSV
+541 LSSDNSKSA
-550 STGNALG
+550 SMGNALG

-570 YKIGNY
+570 YKI
-576 VWEDTN
+576 
-582 KNGVQELGEKGVGNV
+582 
-597 TVTVF
+597 
-602 DNNTN
+602 
-607 TKVGEAVTKEDG
+607 
-619 SYLIPNLPNGD
+619 
-630 YRVEFSNLP
+630 
-639 KGYEVTPSKQ
+639 
-649 GNNEELDSN
+649 
-658 GLSSVITV
+658 
-666 NGKDNLSADLGIY
+666 
-679 KPKYNLGDYVWED
+679 GDYVWED

-848 ENGTYKVEFETPSGY
+848 ENGTYKVEFETPLGY

-1075 VIFEKSAGYLPTK
+1075 VIFEK
-1088 VNGTTDGEKDS
+1088 
-1099 NGSSV
+1099 
-1104 TVKINGKD
+1104 
-1112 DMSLD
+1112 
-1117 TGFYKEPK
+1117 
-1125 YNLGDYVWED
+1125 
-1135 TNKDGIQDAN
+1135 
-1145 EPGIKDVKVT
+1145 
-1155 LKDSTGKVIGTTTTD
+1155 
-1170 ASGKYKFTDLDN
+1170 
-1182 GNYTVEFETP
+1182 P
-1192 AGYTPTVKNTT
+1192 AGLIQTGTNTT
-1203 AEDKDSNGL
+1203 ED
-1212 TTTGVIKDADNMTLD
+1212 
-1227 SGFYKTP
+1227 
-1234 KYSLGDYVWYD
+1234 
-1245 SNKDG
+1245 

>member
-74 GKVDMQQL
+74 DKVDMQQL

-104 TSNGNKSIEKESVQ
+104 TSNGNKLIEKESVQ

-168 NAQPTN
+168 NVQPTN

-189 NVKSDAIKSNAETLV
+189 NVKSDAIKSNDETLV

-234 MAAIQPN
+234 IAAVQPS
-241 STDSKNVN
+241 STEAKNVN

-264 NSKTIVPAQDYLS
+264 KNNKIVPAQDYLS

-347 DRFNSVKMGINY
+347 DRFNSVQMGINY

-370 DKKDVPFSVT
+370 SKNDVEFNVT
-380 IGNQITTTTADIT
+380 IGNTTTKTTANIQ
-393 YPAYKEADNN
+393 YPDYVVNEKN

-409 TETVSHVGNVEDPGY
+409 TETVSHVGNKENPGY
-424 YNQVVYVNPM
+424 YKQTIYVNPSENS
-434 DKDLKGA
+434 LTNA
-441 KLKVEAYHPKYPTNI
+441 KLKVQAYHSSYPNNI
-456 GQINQ
+456 GQINKD
-461 NVTNIK
+461 VTDIK
-467 IYRVPE
+467 IYQVPK
-473 GYTLNKGYDVNTND
+473 GYTLNKGYDVNTKE
-487 LVDVTDEFKNK
+487 LTDVTNQYLQKI
-498 MTYGSNQSVNLDF
+498 TYGDNNSAVIDF
-511 GDITSA
+511 GNADSA

-679 KPKYNLGDYVWED
+679 KPKYNLGDYVWKD

-1035 KGIKDVKVTLLNE
+1035 KGIKDV
-1048 KGEVIGTTKTDENG
+1048 
-1062 KYRFDNLDSGKYK
+1062 
-1075 VIFEKSAGYLPTK
+1075 
-1088 VNGTTDGEKDS
+1088 
-1099 NGSSV
+1099 
-1104 TVKINGKD
+1104 
-1112 DMSLD
+1112 
-1117 TGFYKEPK
+1117 
-1125 YNLGDYVWED
+1125 
-1135 TNKDGIQDAN
+1135 
-1145 EPGIKDVKVT
+1145 
-1155 LKDSTGKVIGTTTTD
+1155 
-1170 ASGKYKFTDLDN
+1170 
-1182 GNYTVEFETP
+1182 
-1192 AGYTPTVKNTT
+1192 
-1203 AEDKDSNGL
+1203 
-1212 TTTGVIKDADNMTLD
+1212 
-1227 SGFYKTP
+1227 
-1234 KYSLGDYVWYD
+1234 
-1245 SNKDG
+1245 